1 MNKSYRTVWNATT
14 GTWAAAPE
22 TARMRTKSKSN
33 TAMRSSVTAAVA
45 VMAGVGGGTVSVD
58 AMAQATGGGLNLCS
72 TTTAANGVRYGQTFG
87 ALSNTVSA
95 NCGPINTGLPTYQG
109 HAPSFVLGNN
119 ANTNGAAGSTPTAS
133 VMGSTDGHLVLY
145 GQNGVHVSGPAD
157 FNNNVNMTNHRITGL
172 AAGTA
177 GTDAVNLNQ
186 LNSAIA
192 NAATASNPYVAISTG
207 ASAAATAARA
217 GNSATAV
224 GANANAAGVAAAAF
238 GGNTVA
244 SGDGAAA
251 FGTGASAVGAN
262 AVALGRSTSTSGT
275 FGTAIGYGANA
286 TTNAA
291 AIGVLANAASAS
303 SVALGE
309 RASATGA
316 TSTALGRGTQA
327 TGANA
332 VALGANSV
340 ADRNNSVSVGSASL
354 QRQITNLAA
363 GTANTDAVN
372 LGQMNT
378 ALSTK
383 VDNTYFKVNSTAA
396 GSVVTSANSIAI
408 GPGASA
414 TPAGSVGSNSIAI
427 GNGAAA
433 GGTDSIMIGTNARH
447 SGSGAT
453 VVGGNASAMG
463 GGAGT
468 AFGANSSA
476 AGYSSMA
483 LGAGTLASGRNSVAL
498 GTGSIADA
506 EDTVSV
512 GSTAVQRRIVN
523 LAAGTGATDA
533 VNVSQ
538 LTGVTKALGGGAA
551 VGADGGITNPTYNV
565 GGTDYHNVGDA
576 LDALASSGIGNPN
589 AVIYDDATKS
599 TVTLGGT
606 GAAAP
611 VALKN
616 VADAKDDHDAL
627 NLGQLK
633 DTGLVGDDGAGN
645 LTSLA
650 VTYDGATK
658 DSVTLGGA
666 GATTPVAI
674 HNVADGVLAADS
686 KDAVNGSQL
695 FATNTRVGDLED
707 SLAKGGVIDPVTGES
722 LAVVYDSNAKDTVT
736 LAGTGGTTLSNVKA
750 GVADMDAVN
759 VSQLK
764 GSGLIGDDGKAIAA
778 VTYDRNADGTPNY
791 GTVTLGNG
799 AGPTQL
805 KNVADATDDHDA
817 LNLGQ
822 LKDTG
827 LVGDDG
833 SGNLTSMAVTYDG
846 AARDKVTLAGVDG
859 TTLSNVKAGVADMD
873 AVNVSQ
879 LKGSGLIGDDGKS
892 IAAVTYDRNAD
903 GTPNYGSVTLG
914 NGAGP
919 TQVKNVADATD
930 DHDALNLGQLKD
942 AGLVGDDGAGNLTS
956 MAVTYDGTARDKVT
970 LAGVDGTT
978 LSNVKAG
985 VADMD
990 AVNVSQLKGSGLI
1003 GDDGKAIAAV
1013 TYDRNADGT
1022 PNYGTVTLG
1031 NGAGPTQLK
1040 NVADA
1045 TDDHDA
1051 LNLGQLKDTG
1061 LVGDDGSGN
1070 LTSLAVTYDGAAK
1083 DSVTLGGAGATA
1095 PVAIHNVA
1103 DGVLAADSKDAVN
1116 GSQLFATNTRVGD
1129 LEDSLAKGGVI
1140 DPVTGESLAV
1150 VYDSNAKDTVTLKG
1164 TDGTTLSNVKAGV
1177 ADMDAVN
1184 VSQLKGSGLIGDDGK
1199 SIAAV
1204 TYDRNTDGTANYGTV
1219 TLGNGAG
1226 PTQIKNVAT
1235 GVDDADAVNVKQ
1247 LNTGLSDL
1255 EDRIVG
1261 ADLRFVKVNADP
1273 VAGTPALATGAL
1285 AVAIGAGAQGAG
1297 ANSLAL
1303 GSGARVSGAGSV
1315 AIGYNSVANQNNV
1328 VSVGSVGN
1336 ERRIVNVADGD
1347 VAFQSTDA
1355 VNGGQLYAALNDL
1368 STSVSSKTQQAID
1381 SFSSALDEKTKAAIN
1396 EMNTHAIQP
1405 MDVTD
1410 PLVAVEGVRGD
1421 NLASLNGA
1429 DPATATAAAIG
1440 SSTAASGANAVAV
1453 GLQNVAGSDNSV
1465 AIGSF
1470 AQTGAG
1476 QAYSVAMGSNVQT
1489 NGTQAVAMGANT
1501 EANADYAVAIGNN
1514 GAQAIGTGSVAL
1526 GSGANVRAGSTNA
1539 IAVGTG
1545 ANVARSIQGAIA
1557 LGAGTTATA
1566 AGGIALGE
1574 NALANRAN
1582 ALSIGRA
1589 GAERQIV
1596 NVAAGTQ
1603 ATDAVNVSQLTGVTN
1618 ALGGGAAVGA
1628 NGSITNPTYSVGG
1641 NDYHNVG
1648 DALDALAASGIGDP
1662 NAVTYDDATKG
1673 AVTLGGTGATAPV
1686 ALKNVADAK
1695 DDHDALNLGQLKDAG
1710 LVGDNGSGNLTSL
1723 AVTYDDAAKDSVTL
1737 GGAGATTPVALHNV
1751 ADGVLSATSKDAV
1764 NGSQLFTTN
1773 QNLGDLKDSL
1783 EKGGVIDPT
1792 TGESLAVVYDGAAKD
1807 TVTLGGAGATTPVAL
1822 KNVADAKDDGDALN
1836 LGQLKNAGL
1845 VGDDG
1850 SGNLTSMAV
1859 TYDGTARDKVTLAG
1873 VDGTTLSNVKA
1884 GVADMDAVNVSQL
1897 KDAGL
1902 IDPSTGKP
1910 IAAVTYDRNAD
1921 GTPNYGSV
1929 TLGNGTGPT
1938 QLKNVAD
1945 ATDDG
1950 DALNLGQLK
1959 DAGLVGDDGAGN
1971 LTSMAVTY
1979 DGAAKDSVTL
1989 GGAGATTPV
1998 ALHNVADGVLAAD
2011 SKDAV
2016 NGSQLFT
2023 TNQNLGDLKD
2033 SLEKGGVIDP
2043 TTGESLAVVYDNA
2056 TKNSV
2061 TLGNAGVPV
2070 AIHNVAAGA
2079 VNATSNDAVNGS
2091 QLFTVSKSV
2100 ADKIGGGAGVG
2111 ADGSLTDPT
2120 YSVGGQDYH
2129 SVGDALGALDKN
2141 SAGNPLAVAY
2151 DSAAKD
2157 TVTLGGAGATTP
2169 VALKNVADAKDDGD
2183 ALNLGQLK
2191 NAGLVGDDGAGNLTS
2206 MAVTYD
2212 GAVRDTVTLAGVDGT
2227 TLTNVKAGAVTAT
2240 SMDAINGAQLHGTAQ
2255 SVADSLGGG
2264 STVGAD
2270 GKVTNP
2276 TYSLA
2281 DPTDASKSKD
2291 YSNVGDALSN
2301 LDGRTVTN
2309 TENITVISKQ
2319 LGDSGLVDPVTGQS
2333 IAAVTY
2339 DRNADGTPNLGSVTL
2354 GGAGATAPVAL
2365 KNVADGADRHDAI
2378 NLGQLQ
2384 DAGLVAPVDPTNP
2397 GAGLTS
2403 LAVAYDDVAKD
2414 VVTLKGA
2421 DGTTLSN
2428 VKAGVADM
2436 DAVNVSQLKDSGL
2449 IGDDGKAISAVT
2461 YDSAA
2466 KDAVTLGGAGA
2477 TTPVAL
2483 KNVADAKDD
2492 GDALNLGQLKNA
2504 GLVGDDGAGNLT
2516 SMAVTYDGAARD
2528 KVTLAGV
2535 DGTTLSNL
2543 KAGVADMDAVNVS
2556 QLKGSGLIGDDGK
2569 AIAAVTYDRLAD
2581 GTPNYGSVTLG
2592 NGTGPTQLKNVAD
2605 ATDNGDALN
2614 LGQLKN
2620 AGLVGD
2626 DGAGNLTS
2634 MAVTYDGAAR
2644 DTVTLAGTNGTTLAN
2659 VKAGVADMDAVN
2671 VSQLKGSGLIG
2682 DDGKAIAAVT
2692 YDRNADGTPNMGSVT
2707 LGGAGATAPVALK
2720 NVADGTD
2727 RHDAINLGQLQD
2739 AGLVA
2744 PVDPTNPG
2752 AGLTSTAV
2760 TYDKAADGS
2769 ANFDQITLKG
2779 ADGTT
2784 LTNVKAGA
2792 VTATS
2797 TDAINGAQLHGMAQ
2811 SVADSLGGGSTVGA
2825 DGKVTN
2831 PTYSLADPTDASK
2844 SKEYS
2849 NVGDALSNLDG
2860 RTSTNTENITVIS
2873 KQLGDSGLVDPVT
2886 GQSIAAVTYD
2896 RNADGTPNR
2905 GSVTLGGAGA
2915 TTPVALKN
2923 VADGTDR
2930 NDAINLGQLQ
2940 DAGLVAPVDPTNP
2953 GKGLTS
2959 LAVAYDSAT
2968 QDVVTLKGTDGT
2980 TLTNVKAGAVTATST
2995 DAINGAQLHGTAQ
3008 SVADSLG
3015 GGSTVGAD
3023 GKVTNPTY
3031 SLADPADASKSV
3043 AYNNVGDALSNL
3055 DGRTTTNTENITV
3068 ISKQLGDSGLVD
3080 PVTGQSIAA
3089 VTYDRNA
3096 DGTPNRGSVT
3106 LGGAGATAPV
3116 ALKNVADGTDRHDA
3130 INLGQ
3135 LQDAGLV
3142 APVDPTN
3149 PGAGLASLAVT
3160 YGKNADG
3167 SANFDKVTLAGANGT
3182 TITNVKAG
3190 AVSATSTDAINGSQL
3205 HGVSQSVAKSLGG
3218 GAAVDADGNV
3228 TNPSYKV
3235 SDKTFDN
3242 VGDAIENISNSLV
3255 HGSIGLVQQD
3265 DTTRDITVAKDTDG
3279 TTVNF
3284 AGTAGNRV
3292 LTGVAAGAVNATS
3305 VDAINGSQLHGT
3317 AQSVAD
3323 VIGGGTTVDTD
3334 GKLADTSIE
3343 VNGSKYKTV
3352 AEAVQ
3357 AAAAYGATDSLAVR
3371 YDLNGDGTP
3380 NYGSVTL
3387 GGTGAAP
3394 VRLTNVADG
3403 ASQYDAVNFGQ
3414 LSELSDRIGGL
3425 DGRVG
3430 ALEQQPPGSGGPGDG
3445 GSGNEYFAGTDVG
3458 TGSTTPANA
3467 GSGTG
3472 NTAAGSGATIGTGA
3486 NNATVIGSNA
3496 GASQSN
3502 GVAIGSGA
3510 KSAAEGATAI
3520 GSGSNASGNQ
3530 SVAIGSGANASG
3542 SNSVA
3547 LGAGSTAYSD
3557 DTVSVG
3563 SIDRTRTIS
3572 NVSDGVN
3579 ATDVATKGQLDRAMG
3594 GMQGQVNDLS
3604 RNAYSGIAAA
3614 TALTMIPGVDP
3625 GKTISFG
3632 IGGATYKGYQAVA
3645 FGGEARI
3652 TQNLKM
3658 KAGVGMSSGGNTVGV
3673 GASYQW

>member
-1 MNKSYRTVWNATT
+1 M
-14 GTWAAAPE
+14 
-22 TARMRTKSKSN
+22 
-33 TAMRSSVTAAVA
+33 
-45 VMAGVGGGTVSVD
+45 
-58 AMAQATGGGLNLCS
+58 
-72 TTTAANGVRYGQTFG
+72 
-87 ALSNTVSA
+87 
-95 NCGPINTGLPTYQG
+95 
-109 HAPSFVLGNN
+109 
-119 ANTNGAAGSTPTAS
+119 
-133 VMGSTDGHLVLY
+133 
-145 GQNGVHVSGPAD
+145 
-157 FNNNVNMTNHRITGL
+157 
-172 AAGTA
+172 
-177 GTDAVNLNQ
+177 
-186 LNSAIA
+186 
-192 NAATASNPYVAISTG
+192 AISTG
-207 ASAAATAARA
+207 TYAAATAARA
-217 GNSATAV
+217 GGSATAI
-224 GANANAAGVAAAAF
+224 GANANATGTSAVAL

-244 SGDGAAA
+244 SAQNATAIGTLSRATGSESAAVGTSANAAGANASAFGQAAGAQAANTTAMGSRSAATADGATAL
-251 FGTGASAVGAN
+251 GYSASAVGAN
-262 AVALGRSTSTSGT
+262 AIAVGRQASTSGT
-275 FGTAIGYGANA
+275 YGTAIGYQAKGA
-286 TTNAA
+286 TNAVGV
-291 AIGVLANAASAS
+291 GVLADASGNA
-303 SVALGE
+303 SVALGN
-309 RASATGA
+309 RASGAGTSAVAIGSGA
-316 TSTALGRGTQA
+316 TAGN
-327 TGANA
+327 ANA
-332 VALGANSV
+332 VALGAGSV
-340 ADRNNSVSVGSASL
+340 TNRDNSVSVGSAAQ

-363 GTANTDAVN
+363 GTQNTDAVN

-414 TPAGSVGSNSIAI
+414 TPAGAVGSNSIAI

-447 SGSGAT
+447 AGSGGT

-463 GGAGT
+463 GGGAA
-468 AFGANSSA
+468 AFGLNSA
-476 AGYSSMA
+476 AGGVSSLA
-483 LGAGTLASGRNSVAL
+483 LGTGALASGRNSVAL
-498 GTGSIADA
+498 GGGSVANADN
-506 EDTVSV
+506 TVSV

-565 GGTDYHNVGDA
+565 AGTDYHNVGDA

-589 AVIYDDATKS
+589 AVIYDDATKG

-606 GAAAP
+606 AATAP

-633 DTGLVGDDGAGN
+633 NAGLVGDDGAGN

-650 VTYDGATK
+650 VTYDDATK
-658 DSVTLGGA
+658 DTA
-666 GATTPVAI
+666 
-674 HNVADGVLAADS
+674 
-686 KDAVNGSQL
+686 
-695 FATNTRVGDLED
+695 
-707 SLAKGGVIDPVTGES
+707 
-722 LAVVYDSNAKDTVT
+722 T
-736 LAGTGGTTLSNVKA
+736 LAGAS
-750 GVADMDAVN
+750 
-759 VSQLK
+759 
-764 GSGLIGDDGKAIAA
+764 
-778 VTYDRNADGTPNY
+778 
-791 GTVTLGNG
+791 
-799 AGPTQL
+799 
-805 KNVADATDDHDA
+805 
-817 LNLGQ
+817 
-822 LKDTG
+822 
-827 LVGDDG
+827 
-833 SGNLTSMAVTYDG
+833 
-846 AARDKVTLAGVDG
+846 G

-942 AGLVGDDGAGNLTS
+942 TGLVGDDGSGNLTSLAVTYDDATKTAVTLGDGATPVAIHNVADGVLAADSKDAVNGSQLFATNTRVGDLEDSLGKGGVIDPVTGESLAVVYDSNTKDTVTLAGASGTTLSNVKAGVADMDAVNVSQLKGSGLIGDDGKSIAAVTYDRNADGTPNYGTVTLGNGAGPTQVKNVADATDDHDALNLGQLKDAGLVGDDGAGNLTS
-956 MAVTYDGTARDKVT
+956 MAVTYDGSARDKVT

-1003 GDDGKAIAAV
+1003 GDDGKSIAAV

-1031 NGAGPTQLK
+1031 NGAGPTQVK

-1051 LNLGQLKDTG
+1051 LNLGQLKDAG
-1061 LVGDDGSGN
+1061 LVGDDGAGN
-1070 LTSLAVTYDGAAK
+1070 LTSMAVTYDGSARDK
-1083 DSVTLGGAGATA
+1083 VTLAG
-1095 PVAIHNVA
+1095 V
-1103 DGVLAADSKDAVN
+1103 
-1116 GSQLFATNTRVGD
+1116 
-1129 LEDSLAKGGVI
+1129 
-1140 DPVTGESLAV
+1140 
-1150 VYDSNAKDTVTLKG
+1150 
-1164 TDGTTLSNVKAGV
+1164 DGTTLSNVKAGV

-1204 TYDRNTDGTANYGTV
+1204 TYDRNADGTPNYGTV

-1226 PTQIKNVAT
+1226 PTQV
-1235 GVDDADAVNVKQ
+1235 
-1247 LNTGLSDL
+1247 
-1255 EDRIVG
+1255 
-1261 ADLRFVKVNADP
+1261 
-1273 VAGTPALATGAL
+1273 
-1285 AVAIGAGAQGAG
+1285 
-1297 ANSLAL
+1297 
-1303 GSGARVSGAGSV
+1303 
-1315 AIGYNSVANQNNV
+1315 
-1328 VSVGSVGN
+1328 
-1336 ERRIVNVADGD
+1336 
-1347 VAFQSTDA
+1347 
-1355 VNGGQLYAALNDL
+1355 
-1368 STSVSSKTQQAID
+1368 
-1381 SFSSALDEKTKAAIN
+1381 
-1396 EMNTHAIQP
+1396 
-1405 MDVTD
+1405 
-1410 PLVAVEGVRGD
+1410 
-1421 NLASLNGA
+1421 
-1429 DPATATAAAIG
+1429 
-1440 SSTAASGANAVAV
+1440 
-1453 GLQNVAGSDNSV
+1453 
-1465 AIGSF
+1465 
-1470 AQTGAG
+1470 
-1476 QAYSVAMGSNVQT
+1476 
-1489 NGTQAVAMGANT
+1489 
-1501 EANADYAVAIGNN
+1501 
-1514 GAQAIGTGSVAL
+1514 
-1526 GSGANVRAGSTNA
+1526 
-1539 IAVGTG
+1539 
-1545 ANVARSIQGAIA
+1545 
-1557 LGAGTTATA
+1557 
-1566 AGGIALGE
+1566 
-1574 NALANRAN
+1574 
-1582 ALSIGRA
+1582 
-1589 GAERQIV
+1589 
-1596 NVAAGTQ
+1596 
-1603 ATDAVNVSQLTGVTN
+1603 
-1618 ALGGGAAVGA
+1618 
-1628 NGSITNPTYSVGG
+1628 
-1641 NDYHNVG
+1641 
-1648 DALDALAASGIGDP
+1648 
-1662 NAVTYDDATKG
+1662 
-1673 AVTLGGTGATAPV
+1673 
-1686 ALKNVADAK
+1686 KNVADAT

-1710 LVGDNGSGNLTSL
+1710 LVGD
-1723 AVTYDDAAKDSVTL
+1723 
-1737 GGAGATTPVALHNV
+1737 
-1751 ADGVLSATSKDAV
+1751 
-1764 NGSQLFTTN
+1764 
-1773 QNLGDLKDSL
+1773 
-1783 EKGGVIDPT
+1783 
-1792 TGESLAVVYDGAAKD
+1792 DGA
-1807 TVTLGGAGATTPVAL
+1807 
-1822 KNVADAKDDGDALN
+1822 
-1836 LGQLKNAGL
+1836 
-1845 VGDDG
+1845 
-1850 SGNLTSMAV
+1850 GNLTSMAV
-1859 TYDGTARDKVTLAG
+1859 TYDGSARDKVTLAG

-1897 KDAGL
+1897 KGSGL
-1902 IDPSTGKP
+1902 IGDDGKS

-1921 GTPNYGSV
+1921 GTPNYGTV
-1929 TLGNGTGPT
+1929 TLGNGAGPT
-1938 QLKNVAD
+1938 QVKNVAD
-1945 ATDDG
+1945 ATDDH

-1971 LTSMAVTY
+1971 LTSLAVTY

-1989 GGAGATTPV
+1989 GGVGATAPVALHNVADGVLSATSKDAVNGSQLFATNTRVGDLEDSLGKGGVIDPVTGESLAVVYDSNVKDTVTLAGTNGTTLTNVKAGVADMDAVNVSQLKDSGLIDPSTGKSIAAVTYDRNADGTPNYGTVTLGNGAGPTQIKNVATGVDDLDAVNVKQLNTGLSDLEDRMSGGNLRFVKVNADPLTGTPAVASGALAVAIGSDARATSANSLALGSGARVTGAGSVAIGYNSVANQNNVVSVGDVGRERKIVNVADGDVAFQSTDAVNGGQLYAALNTLSTSVTSKTQQAIDTFSSEIDKKTKAAIDEVSARSMQPMDVSDPLVAVEGLQGNNVASLNGADPTKATAAAIGSSTAASGANAVAVGLQSGAGSNNSVAIGSFAQTGAGQDYSVAVGSNVQTNGTQAVALGANAQANGDYALAVGNNGAQAIGDGSIAVGNAANVRAGATNAVAIGTGANVARSVEGAMALGANATAGAANSIALGANAFSDRANALSVGRAGAERQIVNVAAGTQTTDAVNVGQLKGVTDSLGGGSTVGADGKVTNPTYSLADPADASKSVAYDNVGDALSNLDGRTATNTQNITVINKQLADSGLVDPVTGQSIAAVTYDRNADGTPNMGSVTLGGAGATAPVALKNVADGTDRHDAINLGQLQDAGLVAPVDPSNPGAGLTSLAVAYDGVAKDVVTLAGAGGTTLSNVKAGVADMDAVNVSQLKDSGLIDPSTGKAIAAVTYDRNADGTPNYGSATLGNGTGPTQLKNVADAKDDGDALNLGQLKDAGLVGDDGSGNLTSMAVTYDGTAKDSVTLGGAGATAPV

-2016 NGSQLFT
+2016 NGSQLFA

-2043 TTGESLAVVYDNA
+2043 KTGESLAVVYDGA
-2056 TKNSV
+2056 AKNSV

-2079 VNATSNDAVNGS
+2079 VNATSHDAVNGS
-2091 QLFTVSKSV
+2091 QLFTVSQSV

-2129 SVGDALGALDKN
+2129 NVGDALGALDKN
-2141 SAGNPLAVAY
+2141 SGGNPLAVAY

-2157 TVTLGGAGATTP
+2157 T
-2169 VALKNVADAKDDGD
+2169 
-2183 ALNLGQLK
+2183 
-2191 NAGLVGDDGAGNLTS
+2191 
-2206 MAVTYD
+2206 
-2212 GAVRDTVTLAGVDGT
+2212 
-2227 TLTNVKAGAVTAT
+2227 
-2240 SMDAINGAQLHGTAQ
+2240 
-2255 SVADSLGGG
+2255 
-2264 STVGAD
+2264 
-2270 GKVTNP
+2270 
-2276 TYSLA
+2276 
-2281 DPTDASKSKD
+2281 
-2291 YSNVGDALSN
+2291 
-2301 LDGRTVTN
+2301 
-2309 TENITVISKQ
+2309 
-2319 LGDSGLVDPVTGQS
+2319 
-2333 IAAVTY
+2333 
-2339 DRNADGTPNLGSVTL
+2339 
-2354 GGAGATAPVAL
+2354 
-2365 KNVADGADRHDAI
+2365 
-2378 NLGQLQ
+2378 
-2384 DAGLVAPVDPTNP
+2384 
-2397 GAGLTS
+2397 
-2403 LAVAYDDVAKD
+2403 
-2414 VVTLKGA
+2414 
-2421 DGTTLSN
+2421 
-2428 VKAGVADM
+2428 
-2436 DAVNVSQLKDSGL
+2436 
-2449 IGDDGKAISAVT
+2449 
-2461 YDSAA
+2461 
-2466 KDAVTLGGAGA
+2466 VTLGGAGA

-2535 DGTTLSNL
+2535 DGTTLSNV

-2556 QLKGSGLIGDDGK
+2556 QLKDAGLIDPSTGK
-2569 AIAAVTYDRLAD
+2569 PIAAVTYDSAAKD
-2581 GTPNYGSVTLG
+2581 SVTLG
-2592 NGTGPTQLKNVAD
+2592 GAGATTPVALKNVAD
-2605 ATDNGDALN
+2605 AKDDGDALN

-2634 MAVTYDGAAR
+2634 MAVTYDGAAK
-2644 DTVTLAGTNGTTLAN
+2644 DTVTLGGTG
-2659 VKAGVADMDAVN
+2659 
-2671 VSQLKGSGLIG
+2671 
-2682 DDGKAIAAVT
+2682 AA
-2692 YDRNADGTPNMGSVT
+2692 
-2707 LGGAGATAPVALK
+2707 APVALK

-2727 RHDAINLGQLQD
+2727 RHDAINVGQLQD

-2744 PVDPTNPG
+2744 PVDPSNPG
-2752 AGLTSTAV
+2752 AGLTSLAV
-2760 TYDKAADGS
+2760 AYDGVAKDVV
-2769 ANFDQITLKG
+2769 TLKG
-2779 ADGTT
+2779 TDGTT
-2784 LTNVKAGA
+2784 LSNVKAG
-2792 VTATS
+2792 
-2797 TDAINGAQLHGMAQ
+2797 
-2811 SVADSLGGGSTVGA
+2811 VADM
-2825 DGKVTN
+2825 
-2831 PTYSLADPTDASK
+2831 DAV
-2844 SKEYS
+2844 
-2849 NVGDALSNLDG
+2849 NVS
-2860 RTSTNTENITVIS
+2860 
-2873 KQLGDSGLVDPVT
+2873 QLKDSGLIDPST
-2886 GQSIAAVTYD
+2886 GKAIAAVTYD
-2896 RNADGTPNR
+2896 RNADGTPNY
-2905 GSVTLGGAGA
+2905 GSVTLGNGTGPTQLKNVADATDDGDALNLGQLKNAGLVGEDGSGKLTSMAVTYDSAAKDAVTLGGAGA

-3055 DGRTTTNTENITV
+3055 DGRTVTNTKNITV
-3068 ISKQLGDSGLVD
+3068 INKQLADSGLVD

-3089 VTYDRNA
+3089 VTYDRNT
-3096 DGTPNRGSVT
+3096 DGTPNMGSVT

-3116 ALKNVADGTDRHDA
+3116 VLKNVADGTDRHDA

-3160 YGKNADG
+3160 YGKHADG
-3167 SANFDKVTLAGANGT
+3167 SANFDQVTLAGANGT
-3182 TITNVKAG
+3182 TISNVKAG
-3190 AVSATSTDAINGSQL
+3190 AVSATSTDAINGAQL

-3218 GAAVDADGNV
+3218 GASVDADGNV

-3292 LTGVAAGAVNATS
+3292 LTGVAAGAVSATS
-3305 VDAINGSQLHGT
+3305 VDAVNGSQLHGT

-3323 VIGGGTTVDTD
+3323 VIGGGTTVDAD

-3357 AAAAYGATDSLAVR
+3357 AAAQYGATDSLAVR
-3371 YDLNGDGTP
+3371 YDLNRDGTP

-3425 DGRVG
+3425 DDRVG
-3430 ALEQQPPGSGGPGDG
+3430 DLEQRPPGSGGPGNG
-3445 GSGNEYFAGTDVG
+3445 GSGNDYFAGTDVG

-3467 GSGTG
+3467 GAGTG

-3547 LGAGSTAYSD
+3547 LGAGSTAYGD

-3572 NVSDGVN
+3572 NVSDGVS

>member
-22 TARMRTKSKSN
+22 TARMRTKSKANS
-33 TAMRSSVTAAVA
+33 TMRSSVTAAVA
-45 VMAGVGGGTVSVD
+45 VMAGVGGGTMSVD

-72 TTTAANGVRYGQTFG
+72 NTTAANGVRYGQTFG
-87 ALSNTVSA
+87 ALSNTTSA
-95 NCGPINTGLPTYQG
+95 NCAPINTSLPTYQG

-119 ANTNGAAGSTPTAS
+119 AGTNGATGSTPTAS
-133 VMGSTDGHLVLY
+133 VMGATDGHLVLY
-145 GQNGVHVSGPAD
+145 GQNGVHISGPAD

-192 NAATASNPYVAISTG
+192 GAATASNPYVAISTG
-207 ASAAATAARA
+207 TYAAATAARA
-217 GNSATAV
+217 GGSATAI
-224 GANANAAGVAAAAF
+224 GANASATGTSAVAL

-244 SGDGAAA
+244 SAQNATAIGTLSRATGAESAAVGTSANAAGANASAFGQAASAQAVNTTAMGSRSAATADGATAL
-251 FGTGASAVGAN
+251 GYSASAVGAN
-262 AVALGRSTSTSGT
+262 AIAVGRQASTSGT
-275 FGTAIGYGANA
+275 YGTAIGYQAKGA
-286 TTNAA
+286 TNAVGV
-291 AIGVLANAASAS
+291 GVLADASGNA
-303 SVALGE
+303 SVALGN
-309 RASATGA
+309 RASGTGTSAVAIGSGA
-316 TSTALGRGTQA
+316 TAGN
-327 TGANA
+327 ANA
-332 VALGANSV
+332 VALGAGSV
-340 ADRNNSVSVGSASL
+340 TNRDNSVSVGSAAQ

-363 GTANTDAVN
+363 GTQNTDAVN

-433 GGTDSIMIGTNARH
+433 GGTDSIMIGTNASH

-468 AFGANSSA
+468 ALGLNSSA
-476 AGYSSMA
+476 AGFSSVA
-483 LGAGTLASGRNSVAL
+483 LGMGTLASGRNSVAL
-498 GTGSIADA
+498 GAGSVADA
-506 EDTVSV
+506 DNTVSV
-512 GSTAVQRRIVN
+512 GSTAVQRRITN

-551 VGADGGITNPTYNV
+551 IGSDGGITNPTYNV

-589 AVIYDDATKS
+589 AVIYDDATKG

-633 DTGLVGDDGAGN
+633 NAGLVGDDGAGN

-650 VTYDGATK
+650 VTYDDATK
-658 DSVTLGGA
+658 DTATLAGASGTTLSNVKAGVADMDAVNVSQLKGSGLIGDDGKSIAAVTYDRNADGTPNYGSVTLGNGA
-666 GATTPVAI
+666 GPTQVKNVADATDDHDALNLGQLKDAGLVGDDGSGNLTSLAVTYDDATKTAVTLGDGATPVAI

-707 SLAKGGVIDPVTGES
+707 SLGKGGVIDPVTGES
-722 LAVVYDSNAKDTVT
+722 LAVVYDSNTKDTVT
-736 LAGTGGTTLSNVKA
+736 LAGAS
-750 GVADMDAVN
+750 
-759 VSQLK
+759 
-764 GSGLIGDDGKAIAA
+764 
-778 VTYDRNADGTPNY
+778 
-791 GTVTLGNG
+791 
-799 AGPTQL
+799 
-805 KNVADATDDHDA
+805 
-817 LNLGQ
+817 
-822 LKDTG
+822 
-827 LVGDDG
+827 
-833 SGNLTSMAVTYDG
+833 
-846 AARDKVTLAGVDG
+846 G

-956 MAVTYDGTARDKVT
+956 MAVTYDGSARDKVT
-970 LAGVDGTT
+970 LAG
-978 LSNVKAG
+978 A
-985 VADMD
+985 
-990 AVNVSQLKGSGLI
+990 
-1003 GDDGKAIAAV
+1003 
-1013 TYDRNADGT
+1013 
-1022 PNYGTVTLG
+1022 
-1031 NGAGPTQLK
+1031 
-1040 NVADA
+1040 
-1045 TDDHDA
+1045 
-1051 LNLGQLKDTG
+1051 
-1061 LVGDDGSGN
+1061 
-1070 LTSLAVTYDGAAK
+1070 
-1083 DSVTLGGAGATA
+1083 
-1095 PVAIHNVA
+1095 
-1103 DGVLAADSKDAVN
+1103 
-1116 GSQLFATNTRVGD
+1116 
-1129 LEDSLAKGGVI
+1129 
-1140 DPVTGESLAV
+1140 
-1150 VYDSNAKDTVTLKG
+1150 
-1164 TDGTTLSNVKAGV
+1164 DGTTLSNVKAGV

-1204 TYDRNTDGTANYGTV
+1204 TYDRNADGTPNYGTV

-1235 GVDDADAVNVKQ
+1235 GVDDLDAVNVKQ

-1255 EDRIVG
+1255 EDRMSG
-1261 ADLRFVKVNADP
+1261 GNLRFVKVNADP
-1273 VAGTPALATGAL
+1273 LTGTPAVASGAL
-1285 AVAIGAGAQGAG
+1285 AVAIGSDARATS

-1303 GSGARVSGAGSV
+1303 GSGARVTGAGSV

-1328 VSVGSVGN
+1328 VSVGDVGR
-1336 ERRIVNVADGD
+1336 ERKVVNVADGD

-1355 VNGGQLYAALNDL
+1355 VNGGQLYAALNTL
-1368 STSVSSKTQQAID
+1368 STSVTSKTQQAID
-1381 SFSSALDEKTKAAIN
+1381 TFSSEIDKKTKAAID
-1396 EMNTHAIQP
+1396 EVSARSMQP
-1405 MDVTD
+1405 MDVSD
-1410 PLVAVEGVRGD
+1410 PLVAIEGLQGNNV
-1421 NLASLNGA
+1421 ASLNGA
-1429 DPATATAAAIG
+1429 DPTKATAAAIG

-1453 GLQNVAGSDNSV
+1453 GLQSGAGSNNSV

-1476 QAYSVAMGSNVQT
+1476 QDYSVAVGSNVQT
-1489 NGTQAVAMGANT
+1489 NGTQAVALGANAQ
-1501 EANADYAVAIGNN
+1501 ANGEYALAVGNN
-1514 GAQAIGTGSVAL
+1514 GAQAIGDGSIAVGNA
-1526 GSGANVRAGSTNA
+1526 ANVRAGATNA
-1539 IAVGTG
+1539 VAIGTG
-1545 ANVARSIQGAIA
+1545 ANVARSVEGAMALGANATAGAANSIA
-1557 LGAGTTATA
+1557 LGA
-1566 AGGIALGE
+1566 
-1574 NALANRAN
+1574 NAFSDRAN
-1582 ALSIGRA
+1582 ALSVGRA

-1603 ATDAVNVSQLTGVTN
+1603 TTDAVNV
-1618 ALGGGAAVGA
+1618 
-1628 NGSITNPTYSVGG
+1628 
-1641 NDYHNVG
+1641 
-1648 DALDALAASGIGDP
+1648 
-1662 NAVTYDDATKG
+1662 
-1673 AVTLGGTGATAPV
+1673 
-1686 ALKNVADAK
+1686 
-1695 DDHDALNLGQLKDAG
+1695 GQLKG
-1710 LVGDNGSGNLTSL
+1710 
-1723 AVTYDDAAKDSVTL
+1723 VT
-1737 GGAGATTPVALHNV
+1737 
-1751 ADGVLSATSKDAV
+1751 
-1764 NGSQLFTTN
+1764 
-1773 QNLGDLKDSL
+1773 
-1783 EKGGVIDPT
+1783 
-1792 TGESLAVVYDGAAKD
+1792 
-1807 TVTLGGAGATTPVAL
+1807 
-1822 KNVADAKDDGDALN
+1822 
-1836 LGQLKNAGL
+1836 
-1845 VGDDG
+1845 
-1850 SGNLTSMAV
+1850 
-1859 TYDGTARDKVTLAG
+1859 
-1873 VDGTTLSNVKA
+1873 
-1884 GVADMDAVNVSQL
+1884 
-1897 KDAGL
+1897 
-1902 IDPSTGKP
+1902 
-1910 IAAVTYDRNAD
+1910 
-1921 GTPNYGSV
+1921 
-1929 TLGNGTGPT
+1929 
-1938 QLKNVAD
+1938 
-1945 ATDDG
+1945 
-1950 DALNLGQLK
+1950 
-1959 DAGLVGDDGAGN
+1959 
-1971 LTSMAVTY
+1971 
-1979 DGAAKDSVTL
+1979 
-1989 GGAGATTPV
+1989 
-1998 ALHNVADGVLAAD
+1998 
-2011 SKDAV
+2011 
-2016 NGSQLFT
+2016 
-2023 TNQNLGDLKD
+2023 
-2033 SLEKGGVIDP
+2033 
-2043 TTGESLAVVYDNA
+2043 
-2056 TKNSV
+2056 
-2061 TLGNAGVPV
+2061 
-2070 AIHNVAAGA
+2070 
-2079 VNATSNDAVNGS
+2079 
-2091 QLFTVSKSV
+2091 
-2100 ADKIGGGAGVG
+2100 
-2111 ADGSLTDPT
+2111 
-2120 YSVGGQDYH
+2120 
-2129 SVGDALGALDKN
+2129 
-2141 SAGNPLAVAY
+2141 
-2151 DSAAKD
+2151 
-2157 TVTLGGAGATTP
+2157 
-2169 VALKNVADAKDDGD
+2169 
-2183 ALNLGQLK
+2183 
-2191 NAGLVGDDGAGNLTS
+2191 
-2206 MAVTYD
+2206 
-2212 GAVRDTVTLAGVDGT
+2212 
-2227 TLTNVKAGAVTAT
+2227 
-2240 SMDAINGAQLHGTAQ
+2240 
-2255 SVADSLGGG
+2255 DSLGGG
-2264 STVGAD
+2264 SAVGAD

-2276 TYSLA
+2276 TYSLV
-2281 DPTDASKSKD
+2281 DPADASKSVAYD
-2291 YSNVGDALSN
+2291 NVGDALSN
-2301 LDGRTVTN
+2301 LDGRTATN
-2309 TENITVISKQ
+2309 TQNITVINKQ
-2319 LGDSGLVDPVTGQS
+2319 LADSGLVDPVTGQS

-2339 DRNADGTPNLGSVTL
+2339 DRNTDGTPNMGSVTL
-2354 GGAGATAPVAL
+2354 GGAGAAAPVAL
-2365 KNVADGADRHDAI
+2365 KNVADGTDRHDAI

-2403 LAVAYDDVAKD
+2403 LAVAYDGVAKD
-2414 VVTLKGA
+2414 VVTLAGA
-2421 DGTTLSN
+2421 GGTTLSN

-2436 DAVNVSQLKDSGL
+2436 DAVNVSQLKDAGL
-2449 IGDDGKAISAVT
+2449 IDPSTGKSIAAVTYDRNPDGTPNYGSVTLGNGAGPTQLKNVADATDDGDALNLGQLKDAGLVGDDGSGNLTSMAVT
-2461 YDSAA
+2461 YDGTAKDSVTLGGAGATTPVALHNVADGVLAADSKDAINGSQLFATNQNLGDLKDSLEKGGVIDPTTGESLAVVYDSAAKNSVTLGNAGVPVAIHNVAAGAVNATSHDAVNGSQLFTVSQSVADKIGGGAGVGADGSITDPTYSVGGQDYHNVGDALGALDKNSGGNPLAVAYDSAA
-2466 KDAVTLGGAGA
+2466 KDTVTLGGAGA

-2535 DGTTLSNL
+2535 DGTTLSNV

-2556 QLKGSGLIGDDGK
+2556 QLKDAGLIDPSTGK
-2569 AIAAVTYDRLAD
+2569 PIAAVTYDSAAKD
-2581 GTPNYGSVTLG
+2581 SVTLG
-2592 NGTGPTQLKNVAD
+2592 GAGATTPVALKNVAD
-2605 ATDNGDALN
+2605 AKDDGDALN

-2634 MAVTYDGAAR
+2634 MAVTYDGAAK
-2644 DTVTLAGTNGTTLAN
+2644 DTVTLGGTG
-2659 VKAGVADMDAVN
+2659 
-2671 VSQLKGSGLIG
+2671 
-2682 DDGKAIAAVT
+2682 AA
-2692 YDRNADGTPNMGSVT
+2692 
-2707 LGGAGATAPVALK
+2707 APVALK

-2727 RHDAINLGQLQD
+2727 RHDAINVGQLQD

-2744 PVDPTNPG
+2744 PVDPSNPG
-2752 AGLTSTAV
+2752 AGLTSLAV
-2760 TYDKAADGS
+2760 AYDGVAKDVV
-2769 ANFDQITLKG
+2769 TLKG
-2779 ADGTT
+2779 TDGTT
-2784 LTNVKAGA
+2784 LSNVKAG
-2792 VTATS
+2792 
-2797 TDAINGAQLHGMAQ
+2797 
-2811 SVADSLGGGSTVGA
+2811 VADMDAVNVSQLKDAGLIDPST
-2825 DGKVTN
+2825 GK
-2831 PTYSLADPTDASK
+2831 
-2844 SKEYS
+2844 
-2849 NVGDALSNLDG
+2849 
-2860 RTSTNTENITVIS
+2860 
-2873 KQLGDSGLVDPVT
+2873 
-2886 GQSIAAVTYD
+2886 SIAAVTYD
-2896 RNADGTPNR
+2896 RNPDGTPNY
-2905 GSVTLGGAGA
+2905 GSVTLGNGTGPTQLKNVADATDDGDALNLGQLKNAGLVGEDGSGKLTSMAVTYDSAAKDAVTLGGAGA

-3055 DGRTTTNTENITV
+3055 DGRTVTNTENITV
-3068 ISKQLGDSGLVD
+3068 INKQLADSGLVD

-3089 VTYDRNA
+3089 VTYDRNT
-3096 DGTPNRGSVT
+3096 DGTPNMGSVT

-3116 ALKNVADGTDRHDA
+3116 VLKNVADGTDRHDA

-3167 SANFDKVTLAGANGT
+3167 SANFDQVTLAGANGT

-3190 AVSATSTDAINGSQL
+3190 AVSATSTDAINGAQL

-3218 GAAVDADGNV
+3218 GASVDADGNV

-3292 LTGVAAGAVNATS
+3292 LTGVAAGAVSATS
-3305 VDAINGSQLHGT
+3305 VDAVNGSQLHGT

-3323 VIGGGTTVDTD
+3323 VIGGGTAVDAD
-3334 GKLADTSIE
+3334 GKLADTAID
-3343 VNGSKYKTV
+3343 VNGTKYKTV

-3371 YDLNGDGTP
+3371 YDLNRDGTP

-3425 DGRVG
+3425 DDRVG
-3430 ALEQQPPGSGGPGDG
+3430 DLEQRPPGSGGPGNG
-3445 GSGNEYFAGTDVG
+3445 GSGNDYFAGTDVG

-3467 GSGTG
+3467 GAGTG

-3496 GASQSN
+3496 GASQSS

-3520 GSGSNASGNQ
+3520 GSGSNASGSQ

-3547 LGAGSTAYSD
+3547 LGAGSTAYGD

>member
-1 MNKSYRTVWNATT
+1 MLYNNAT
-14 GTWAAAPE
+14 
-22 TARMRTKSKSN
+22 
-33 TAMRSSVTAAVA
+33 
-45 VMAGVGGGTVSVD
+45 
-58 AMAQATGGGLNLCS
+58 
-72 TTTAANGVRYGQTFG
+72 ANGTSTGSRG
-87 ALSNTVSA
+87 SA
-95 NCGPINTGLPTYQG
+95 GTEAGIQG
-109 HAPSFVLGNN
+109 SR
-119 ANTNGAAGSTPTAS
+119 
-133 VMGSTDGHLVLY
+133 DGHLSLL
-145 GQNGVHVSGPAD
+145 GGAGVHIMGPAD

-192 NAATASNPYVAISTG
+192 SAATASNPYVRINST
-207 ASAAATAARA
+207 
-217 GNSATAV
+217 
-224 GANANAAGVAAAAF
+224 
-238 GGNTVA
+238 
-244 SGDGAAA
+244 
-251 FGTGASAVGAN
+251 
-262 AVALGRSTSTSGT
+262 
-275 FGTAIGYGANA
+275 
-286 TTNAA
+286 
-291 AIGVLANAASAS
+291 
-303 SVALGE
+303 
-309 RASATGA
+309 
-316 TSTALGRGTQA
+316 A

-332 VALGANSV
+332 A
-340 ADRNNSVSVGSASL
+340 
-354 QRQITNLAA
+354 T
-363 GTANTDAVN
+363 T
-372 LGQMNT
+372 
-378 ALSTK
+378 
-383 VDNTYFKVNSTAA
+383 
-396 GSVVTSANSIAI
+396 NSIAI
-408 GPGASA
+408 GPNASVTTGGVTGANS
-414 TPAGSVGSNSIAI
+414 SIAI

-447 SGSGAT
+447 AGSGAT
-453 VVGGNASAMG
+453 VLGANASAMG
-463 GGAGT
+463 GGAGV
-468 AFGANSSA
+468 AFGYGSSA
-476 AGYSSMA
+476 AGTAGVA
-483 LGAGTLASGRNSVAL
+483 LGSSSQASGRNSVAL
-498 GTGSIADA
+498 GTGSIANADN
-506 EDTVSV
+506 TVSV
-512 GSTAVQRRIVN
+512 GSTTTQRRITNLAAGTANTDAVNVGQLNTAISNAANPYVAARGTTAANATGASSIAIGDGAIARNTATAAGQTNIAIGARANTSGGFGQLALGDGASTQNAAAGGAIAIGRGATTTQRGVALGDGASVTAQFGVALGDGSLANQQNTVSVGNATTQRRIVN

-551 VGADGGITNPTYNV
+551 VGANGSITNPTYNV

-576 LDALASSGIGNPN
+576 LDALAASGIGNPN

-606 GAAAP
+606 AATAP

-633 DTGLVGDDGAGN
+633 NAGLVGDDGAGN

-650 VTYDGATK
+650 VTYDDATK
-658 DSVTLGGA
+658 DTA
-666 GATTPVAI
+666 
-674 HNVADGVLAADS
+674 
-686 KDAVNGSQL
+686 
-695 FATNTRVGDLED
+695 
-707 SLAKGGVIDPVTGES
+707 
-722 LAVVYDSNAKDTVT
+722 T
-736 LAGTGGTTLSNVKA
+736 LAGAS
-750 GVADMDAVN
+750 
-759 VSQLK
+759 
-764 GSGLIGDDGKAIAA
+764 
-778 VTYDRNADGTPNY
+778 
-791 GTVTLGNG
+791 
-799 AGPTQL
+799 
-805 KNVADATDDHDA
+805 
-817 LNLGQ
+817 
-822 LKDTG
+822 
-827 LVGDDG
+827 
-833 SGNLTSMAVTYDG
+833 
-846 AARDKVTLAGVDG
+846 G

-903 GTPNYGSVTLG
+903 GTPNYGTVTLG
-914 NGAGP
+914 NGTGP

-956 MAVTYDGTARDKVT
+956 
-970 LAGVDGTT
+970 
-978 LSNVKAG
+978 
-985 VADMD
+985 
-990 AVNVSQLKGSGLI
+990 
-1003 GDDGKAIAAV
+1003 
-1013 TYDRNADGT
+1013 
-1022 PNYGTVTLG
+1022 
-1031 NGAGPTQLK
+1031 
-1040 NVADA
+1040 
-1045 TDDHDA
+1045 
-1051 LNLGQLKDTG
+1051 
-1061 LVGDDGSGN
+1061 
-1070 LTSLAVTYDGAAK
+1070 LAVTYDDATKTA
-1083 DSVTLGGAGATA
+1083 VTLGDGAT

-1129 LEDSLAKGGVI
+1129 LEDSLGKGGVI

-1150 VYDSNAKDTVTLKG
+1150 VYDSNTKDTVTLAG
-1164 TDGTTLSNVKAGV
+1164 ASGTTLSNVKAGV

-1204 TYDRNTDGTANYGTV
+1204 TYDRNADGTPNYGTVTLGNGAGPTQVKNVADATDDHDALNLGQLKDAGLVGDDGSGNLTSLAVTYDGTTKDSVTLGGVGATAPVALHNVADGVLSATSKDAVNGSQLFATNTRVGDLEDSLGKGGVIDPVTGESLAVVYDSNVKDTVTLAGTNGTTLSNVKAGVADMDAVNVSQLKDSGLIDPSTGKSIAAVTYDRNPDGTPNYGTV

-1235 GVDDADAVNVKQ
+1235 GVDDLDAVNVKQ

-1255 EDRIVG
+1255 EDRMSG
-1261 ADLRFVKVNADP
+1261 GNLRFVKVNADP
-1273 VAGTPALATGAL
+1273 FTGTPAVASGAL
-1285 AVAIGAGAQGAG
+1285 AVAIGSDARATS

-1303 GSGARVSGAGSV
+1303 GSGARVTGNGSV

-1328 VSVGSVGN
+1328 VSVGDVGR
-1336 ERRIVNVADGD
+1336 ERKVVNVADGD

-1355 VNGGQLYAALNDL
+1355 VNGGQLYAALNTL
-1368 STSVSSKTQQAID
+1368 STSVTSKTQQAID
-1381 SFSSALDEKTKAAIN
+1381 TFSSELDKKTKAAID
-1396 EMNTHAIQP
+1396 EVSARSMQP
-1405 MDVTD
+1405 MDVSD
-1410 PLVAVEGVRGD
+1410 PLVAIEGLQGNNV
-1421 NLASLNGA
+1421 ASLNGA
-1429 DPATATAAAIG
+1429 DPTKATAAAIG

-1453 GLQNVAGSDNSV
+1453 GLQSGAGSNNSV

-1476 QAYSVAMGSNVQT
+1476 QDYSVAVGSNVQT
-1489 NGTQAVAMGANT
+1489 NGTQAVALGANAQ
-1501 EANADYAVAIGNN
+1501 ANGEYALAVGNN
-1514 GAQAIGTGSVAL
+1514 GAQAIGDGSIAVGNA
-1526 GSGANVRAGSTNA
+1526 ANVRAGATNA
-1539 IAVGTG
+1539 VAIGTG
-1545 ANVARSIQGAIA
+1545 ANVARSVEGAMALGANATAGAANSIA
-1557 LGAGTTATA
+1557 LGA
-1566 AGGIALGE
+1566 
-1574 NALANRAN
+1574 NAFSDRAN
-1582 ALSIGRA
+1582 ALSVGRA

-1603 ATDAVNVSQLTGVTN
+1603 TTDAVNVGQLKGVTDS
-1618 ALGGGAAVGA
+1618 LGGGSTVGA
-1628 NGSITNPTYSVGG
+1628 DGKVTNPTYSLADPADASKSVAY
-1641 NDYHNVG
+1641 NNVG
-1648 DALDALAASGIGDP
+1648 DALSNLDGRTVTNTQNITVINKQLADSGLVDP
-1662 NAVTYDDATKG
+1662 VTGQSIAAVTYDRNTDGTPNMG
-1673 AVTLGGTGATAPV
+1673 SVTLGGAGATAPV
-1686 ALKNVADAK
+1686 ALKNVADGT
-1695 DDHDALNLGQLKDAG
+1695 DRHDAINLGQLQDAG
-1710 LVGDNGSGNLTSL
+1710 LVAPVDPTNP
-1723 AVTYDDAAKDSVTL
+1723 
-1737 GGAGATTPVALHNV
+1737 GAGLTTL
-1751 ADGVLSATSKDAV
+1751 
-1764 NGSQLFTTN
+1764 
-1773 QNLGDLKDSL
+1773 
-1783 EKGGVIDPT
+1783 
-1792 TGESLAVVYDGAAKD
+1792 
-1807 TVTLGGAGATTPVAL
+1807 
-1822 KNVADAKDDGDALN
+1822 
-1836 LGQLKNAGL
+1836 
-1845 VGDDG
+1845 
-1850 SGNLTSMAV
+1850 AV
-1859 TYDGTARDKVTLAG
+1859 TYDGTAKDVVTLAG
-1873 VDGTTLSNVKA
+1873 AGGTTLSNVKA

-1897 KDAGL
+1897 KDSGL
-1902 IDPSTGKP
+1902 IDPSTGKA

-1959 DAGLVGDDGAGN
+1959 DAGLVGDDGSGN

-1979 DGAAKDSVTL
+1979 DGTAKDSVTL
-1989 GGAGATTPV
+1989 GGTGATTPV

-2016 NGSQLFT
+2016 NGSQLFA

-2043 TTGESLAVVYDNA
+2043 TTGESLAVVYDGA
-2056 TKNSV
+2056 AKNSV

-2079 VNATSNDAVNGS
+2079 VNATSHDAVNGS
-2091 QLFTVSKSV
+2091 QLFTVSQSV

-2111 ADGSLTDPT
+2111 ADGSITDPT

-2129 SVGDALGALDKN
+2129 NVGDALGALDKN
-2141 SAGNPLAVAY
+2141 SGGNPLAVAY

-2157 TVTLGGAGATTP
+2157 TVTLGGAGAP
-2169 VALKNVADAKDDGD
+2169 
-2183 ALNLGQLK
+2183 
-2191 NAGLVGDDGAGNLTS
+2191 
-2206 MAVTYD
+2206 
-2212 GAVRDTVTLAGVDGT
+2212 
-2227 TLTNVKAGAVTAT
+2227 
-2240 SMDAINGAQLHGTAQ
+2240 
-2255 SVADSLGGG
+2255 
-2264 STVGAD
+2264 
-2270 GKVTNP
+2270 
-2276 TYSLA
+2276 
-2281 DPTDASKSKD
+2281 
-2291 YSNVGDALSN
+2291 
-2301 LDGRTVTN
+2301 
-2309 TENITVISKQ
+2309 
-2319 LGDSGLVDPVTGQS
+2319 
-2333 IAAVTY
+2333 
-2339 DRNADGTPNLGSVTL
+2339 
-2354 GGAGATAPVAL
+2354 
-2365 KNVADGADRHDAI
+2365 
-2378 NLGQLQ
+2378 
-2384 DAGLVAPVDPTNP
+2384 
-2397 GAGLTS
+2397 
-2403 LAVAYDDVAKD
+2403 
-2414 VVTLKGA
+2414 
-2421 DGTTLSN
+2421 
-2428 VKAGVADM
+2428 
-2436 DAVNVSQLKDSGL
+2436 
-2449 IGDDGKAISAVT
+2449 
-2461 YDSAA
+2461 
-2466 KDAVTLGGAGA
+2466 
-2477 TTPVAL
+2477 TPVAL

-2535 DGTTLSNL
+2535 DGTTLSNV

-2556 QLKGSGLIGDDGK
+2556 QLKDAGLIDPSTGK
-2569 AIAAVTYDRLAD
+2569 PIAAVTYDSAAKD
-2581 GTPNYGSVTLG
+2581 SVTLG
-2592 NGTGPTQLKNVAD
+2592 GAGATTPVALKNVAD
-2605 ATDNGDALN
+2605 AKDDGDALN

-2634 MAVTYDGAAR
+2634 MAVTYDGAAK
-2644 DTVTLAGTNGTTLAN
+2644 DTVTLGGTG
-2659 VKAGVADMDAVN
+2659 
-2671 VSQLKGSGLIG
+2671 
-2682 DDGKAIAAVT
+2682 AA
-2692 YDRNADGTPNMGSVT
+2692 
-2707 LGGAGATAPVALK
+2707 APVALK

-2727 RHDAINLGQLQD
+2727 RHDAINVGQLQD

-2744 PVDPTNPG
+2744 PVDPSNPG
-2752 AGLTSTAV
+2752 AGLTSLAV
-2760 TYDKAADGS
+2760 AYDGVAKDVV
-2769 ANFDQITLKG
+2769 TLKG
-2779 ADGTT
+2779 TDGTT
-2784 LTNVKAGA
+2784 LSNVKAG
-2792 VTATS
+2792 
-2797 TDAINGAQLHGMAQ
+2797 
-2811 SVADSLGGGSTVGA
+2811 VADMDAVNVSQLKDAGLIDPST
-2825 DGKVTN
+2825 GK
-2831 PTYSLADPTDASK
+2831 
-2844 SKEYS
+2844 
-2849 NVGDALSNLDG
+2849 
-2860 RTSTNTENITVIS
+2860 
-2873 KQLGDSGLVDPVT
+2873 
-2886 GQSIAAVTYD
+2886 SIAAVTYD
-2896 RNADGTPNR
+2896 RNPDGTPNY
-2905 GSVTLGGAGA
+2905 GSVTLGNGTGPTQLKNVADATDDGDALNLGQLKNAGLVGEDGSGKLTSMAVTYDSAAKDAVTLGGAGA

-3055 DGRTTTNTENITV
+3055 DGRTVTNTENITV
-3068 ISKQLGDSGLVD
+3068 INKQLAESGLVD

-3096 DGTPNRGSVT
+3096 DGTPNMGSVT

-3167 SANFDKVTLAGANGT
+3167 SANFDQVTLAGANGT
-3182 TITNVKAG
+3182 TISNVKAG
-3190 AVSATSTDAINGSQL
+3190 AVSATSTDAINGAQL

-3218 GAAVDADGNV
+3218 GASVDADGNV

-3292 LTGVAAGAVNATS
+3292 LTGVAAGAVSATS
-3305 VDAINGSQLHGT
+3305 VDAVNGSQLHGT

-3323 VIGGGTTVDTD
+3323 VIGGGTTVDAD

-3357 AAAAYGATDSLAVR
+3357 AAAQYGATDSLAVR
-3371 YDLNGDGTP
+3371 YDLNRDGTP

-3425 DGRVG
+3425 DDRVG
-3430 ALEQQPPGSGGPGDG
+3430 DLEQRPPGSGGPGNG
-3445 GSGNEYFAGTDVG
+3445 GSGNDYFAGTDVG

-3467 GSGTG
+3467 GAGTG

-3510 KSAAEGATAI
+3510 KSAAEGATSI

>member
-1 MNKSYRTVWNATT
+1 MASVDEVRPSHFSSTGAINVNKSYRTVWNATT

-45 VMAGVGGGTVSVD
+45 VMAGVGGGTMAAD
-58 AMAQATGGGLNLCS
+58 ANAQ
-72 TTTAANGVRYGQTFG
+72 AANGGGSLSLCAPGGTAGMLFG
-87 ALSNTVSA
+87 GGSATGTPNTGT
-95 NCGPINTGLPTYQG
+95 NCGAPVANWRLSEG
-109 HAPSFVLGNN
+109 HARSFQLYNN
-119 ANTNGAAGSTPTAS
+119 ANANGSGIGQASAATEAGISGT
-133 VMGSTDGHLVLY
+133 VDGHLFLL
-145 GQNGVHVSGPAD
+145 GGSGVHLRGAVDVDSN
-157 FNNNVNMTNHRITGL
+157 FNMTNHRINNL
-172 AAGTA
+172 AAGVA
-177 GTDAVNLNQ
+177 GTDAVNVNQ

-192 NAATASNPYVAISTG
+192 AANTTANPYVVTNTG
-207 ASAAATAARA
+207 TYAAATPARA
-217 GNSATAV
+217 GTSATAI
-224 GANANAAGVAAAAF
+224 GANASATGISAVAL

-244 SGDGAAA
+244 NATNAVALGTLARATGAETVAVGVGANAAANNATAMGRSAVAASTNTTAVGNIAYASGDGATALGVA
-251 FGTGASAVGAN
+251 SSAVGAN
-262 AVALGRSTSTSGT
+262 AIAVGRQASTSGT
-275 FGTAIGYGANA
+275 FGTAIGYQAKG
-286 TTNAA
+286 TTNA
-291 AIGVLANAASAS
+291 IGMGVLADASGNA
-303 SVALGE
+303 SVALGN
-309 RASATGA
+309 RASSAGTNSVAVGSGA
-316 TSTALGRGTQA
+316 TAGNT
-327 TGANA
+327 NA
-332 VALGANSV
+332 VAIGALARGAGEAGTAVGVGAAAAGYHSIALGANASAGHSESV
-340 ADRNNSVSVGSASL
+340 AIGVNSITDRANSVSVGSASL

-372 LGQMNT
+372 VGQMNT
-378 ALSTK
+378 ALAAK
-383 VDNTYFKVNSTAA
+383 VDNAYVNVNPGAGATTATAASGSVAIGGSTSAAGGSAVAVGRAANALAAQSIAMGNNALTNTTSTAA
-396 GSVVTSANSIAI
+396 VALGSN
-408 GPGASA
+408 ASA
-414 TPAGSVGSNSIAI
+414 TG
-427 GNGAAA
+427 
-433 GGTDSIMIGTNARH
+433 DW
-447 SGSGAT
+447 
-453 VVGGNASAMG
+453 
-463 GGAGT
+463 
-468 AFGANSSA
+468 
-476 AGYSSMA
+476 
-483 LGAGTLASGRNSVAL
+483 SVAL
-498 GTGSIADA
+498 GGATASGRGAVATGSHAVALGTLSRATATDSVALGYGSVADR
-506 EDTVSV
+506 DNTVSV
-512 GSTAVQRRIVN
+512 GAGSPNGDGRVFTRQIVN
-523 LAAGTGATDA
+523 VGAGTQATDA
-533 VNVSQ
+533 VNVGQ
-538 LTGVTKALGGGAA
+538 LTGVTTALGGGAA
-551 VGADGGITNPTYNV
+551 VGANGNITNPTYNV

-576 LDALASSGIGNPN
+576 LDALALSGIGNPN
-589 AVIYDDATKS
+589 AVIYDDATKG

-606 GAAAP
+606 GATAP

-633 DTGLVGDDGAGN
+633 G
-645 LTSLA
+645 
-650 VTYDGATK
+650 
-658 DSVTLGGA
+658 
-666 GATTPVAI
+666 
-674 HNVADGVLAADS
+674 
-686 KDAVNGSQL
+686 
-695 FATNTRVGDLED
+695 
-707 SLAKGGVIDPVTGES
+707 
-722 LAVVYDSNAKDTVT
+722 
-736 LAGTGGTTLSNVKA
+736 
-750 GVADMDAVN
+750 
-759 VSQLK
+759 
-764 GSGLIGDDGKAIAA
+764 
-778 VTYDRNADGTPNY
+778 
-791 GTVTLGNG
+791 
-799 AGPTQL
+799 
-805 KNVADATDDHDA
+805 
-817 LNLGQ
+817 
-822 LKDTG
+822 
-827 LVGDDG
+827 
-833 SGNLTSMAVTYDG
+833 
-846 AARDKVTLAGVDG
+846 
-859 TTLSNVKAGVADMD
+859 
-873 AVNVSQ
+873 
-879 LKGSGLIGDDGKS
+879 
-892 IAAVTYDRNAD
+892 
-903 GTPNYGSVTLG
+903 
-914 NGAGP
+914 
-919 TQVKNVADATD
+919 
-930 DHDALNLGQLKD
+930 

-1061 LVGDDGSGN
+1061 LVGDDGAGN

-1083 DSVTLGGAGATA
+1083 DSVTLGGAGATT

-1103 DGVLAADSKDAVN
+1103 DGLLAADSKDAVN

-1129 LEDSLAKGGVI
+1129 LEDSLGKGGVI

-1150 VYDSNAKDTVTLKG
+1150 VYDSNAKDTVTLAG

-1184 VSQLKGSGLIGDDGK
+1184 ISQLKGSGLIGDDGK
-1199 SIAAV
+1199 AIAAV
-1204 TYDRNTDGTANYGTV
+1204 TYDRNADGTPNYGTV

-1226 PTQIKNVAT
+1226 PTQLKNVAT

-1255 EDRIVG
+1255 EDRLVG

-1273 VAGTPALATGAL
+1273 ITGTPALATGAL

-1489 NGTQAVAMGANT
+1489 NGTQAVAMGANA

-1526 GSGANVRAGSTNA
+1526 GSGANVRTGSTDA

-1596 NVAAGTQ
+1596 NVAAGAQ

-1710 LVGDNGSGNLTSL
+1710 LVGDDGAGNLTSM

-1792 TGESLAVVYDGAAKD
+1792 TGESLAVVYDGAA
-1807 TVTLGGAGATTPVAL
+1807 
-1822 KNVADAKDDGDALN
+1822 
-1836 LGQLKNAGL
+1836 
-1845 VGDDG
+1845 
-1850 SGNLTSMAV
+1850 
-1859 TYDGTARDKVTLAG
+1859 RDKVTLAG

-1884 GVADMDAVNVSQL
+1884 GVADMDAVNVSQLKDAGLIDPSTGKPIAAVTYDSAAKDTVTLGGTGATTPVALKNVADGTDRHDAINLGQLQDAGLVAPVDPTNPGAGLASLAVTYGKNADGSANFDKVTLAGTDGTTLSNVKAGVSDMDAVNVSQL

-1945 ATDDG
+1945 AKDDG

-1959 DAGLVGDDGAGN
+1959 DAGLVGDDGSGN
-1971 LTSMAVTY
+1971 LTSLAVAY
-1979 DGAAKDSVTL
+1979 DSAAKDSVTL
-1989 GGAGATTPV
+1989 GGVGATTPV

-2070 AIHNVAAGA
+2070 AIHNLAAGA

-2212 GAVRDTVTLAGVDGT
+2212 GAARDKVTLAGADGT

-2240 SMDAINGAQLHGTAQ
+2240 STDAINGAQLHGTAQ

-2309 TENITVISKQ
+2309 TENITVINKQ
-2319 LGDSGLVDPVTGQS
+2319 LADSGLVDPVTGQS

-2339 DRNADGTPNLGSVTL
+2339 DRNADGTPNMGSVTL

-2365 KNVADGADRHDAI
+2365 KNVADGTDRHDAI
-2378 NLGQLQ
+2378 NVGQLQ

-2397 GAGLTS
+2397 GAGLAS
-2403 LAVAYDDVAKD
+2403 LAVTYGKNADGSANFDK
-2414 VVTLKGA
+2414 VTLAGT

-2436 DAVNVSQLKDSGL
+2436 DAVNVSQLKDAGL
-2449 IGDDGKAISAVT
+2449 IDPSTGKPIAAVT

-2516 SMAVTYDGAARD
+2516 SLAVAYDSAAKD
-2528 KVTLAGV
+2528 
-2535 DGTTLSNL
+2535 
-2543 KAGVADMDAVNVS
+2543 
-2556 QLKGSGLIGDDGK
+2556 
-2569 AIAAVTYDRLAD
+2569 
-2581 GTPNYGSVTLG
+2581 
-2592 NGTGPTQLKNVAD
+2592 
-2605 ATDNGDALN
+2605 
-2614 LGQLKN
+2614 
-2620 AGLVGD
+2620 
-2626 DGAGNLTS
+2626 
-2634 MAVTYDGAAR
+2634 
-2644 DTVTLAGTNGTTLAN
+2644 
-2659 VKAGVADMDAVN
+2659 
-2671 VSQLKGSGLIG
+2671 
-2682 DDGKAIAAVT
+2682 
-2692 YDRNADGTPNMGSVT
+2692 SVT
-2707 LGGAGATAPVALK
+2707 LGGAGATA
-2720 NVADGTD
+2720 
-2727 RHDAINLGQLQD
+2727 
-2739 AGLVA
+2739 
-2744 PVDPTNPG
+2744 
-2752 AGLTSTAV
+2752 
-2760 TYDKAADGS
+2760 
-2769 ANFDQITLKG
+2769 
-2779 ADGTT
+2779 
-2784 LTNVKAGA
+2784 
-2792 VTATS
+2792 
-2797 TDAINGAQLHGMAQ
+2797 
-2811 SVADSLGGGSTVGA
+2811 
-2825 DGKVTN
+2825 
-2831 PTYSLADPTDASK
+2831 
-2844 SKEYS
+2844 
-2849 NVGDALSNLDG
+2849 
-2860 RTSTNTENITVIS
+2860 
-2873 KQLGDSGLVDPVT
+2873 
-2886 GQSIAAVTYD
+2886 
-2896 RNADGTPNR
+2896 
-2905 GSVTLGGAGA
+2905 
-2915 TTPVALKN
+2915 PVALKN

-2953 GKGLTS
+2953 GAGLTS
-2959 LAVAYDSAT
+2959 LAVAYDDAAK
-2968 QDVVTLKGTDGT
+2968 DVVTLKGTDGT

-2995 DAINGAQLHGTAQ
+2995 DAVNGAQLHGTAQ

-3031 SLADPADASKSV
+3031 SLADPADASKSKD
-3043 AYNNVGDALSNL
+3043 YSNVGDALSNL
-3055 DGRTTTNTENITV
+3055 DGRTTTNTKNITV
-3068 ISKQLGDSGLVD
+3068 INQQLAGSGLVD

-3167 SANFDKVTLAGANGT
+3167 SANFDKVTLAGTNGT

-3218 GAAVDADGNV
+3218 GAAVDANGNV

-3292 LTGVAAGAVNATS
+3292 LTGVAAGAVSATS
-3305 VDAINGSQLHGT
+3305 VDAVNGSQLHGT

-3323 VIGGGTTVDTD
+3323 VIGGGTTVDAD

-3394 VRLTNVADG
+3394 VRLTNLADG

-3472 NTAAGSGATIGTGA
+3472 NTAAGSGASIGTGA

-3510 KSAAEGATAI
+3510 KSAAEGSTAI
-3520 GSGSNASGNQ
+3520 GSSSNASGSQ

-3658 KAGVGMSSGGNTVGV
+3658 KAGVGMSSGGNTVGM

>member
-1 MNKSYRTVWNATT
+1 MTGDQYIGNCGRGSSFPLSSTGAINVNKSYRTVWNATT

-22 TARMRTKSKSN
+22 TARMRTKSKANS
-33 TAMRSSVTAAVA
+33 TMRSSVTAAVA
-45 VMAGVGGGTVSVD
+45 VMAGVGGGTMSVD

-72 TTTAANGVRYGQTFG
+72 STTAANGVRYGQTFG
-87 ALSNTVSA
+87 ALSNTSA
-95 NCGPINTGLPTYQG
+95 NCGPINSSLPSYQG
-109 HAPSFVLGNN
+109 HTAAFILANN
-119 ANTNGAAGSTPTAS
+119 ANTNGATAGVAPTAS
-133 VMGSTDGHLVLY
+133 VMGGTDGHLVVY
-145 GQNGVHVSGPAD
+145 GQNGVHISGPAD

-192 NAATASNPYVAISTG
+192 SAATASNPYVAISTG
-207 ASAAATAARA
+207 TYAAATAARA
-217 GNSATAV
+217 GSSATAI
-224 GANANAAGVAAAAF
+224 GANANATGTSAVAL

-244 SGDGAAA
+244 SAQNATAIGTLSRATGSESAAVGTSANAAGANASAFGQAAGAQAANTTAMGSRSAATADGATAL
-251 FGTGASAVGAN
+251 GYSASAVGAN
-262 AVALGRSTSTSGT
+262 AIAVGRQASTSGT
-275 FGTAIGYGANA
+275 YGTAIGYQAKGA
-286 TTNAA
+286 TNAVGV
-291 AIGVLANAASAS
+291 GVLADARGTA
-303 SVALGE
+303 SVALGN
-309 RASATGA
+309 RASGTGTNSVAVGSGA
-316 TSTALGRGTQA
+316 TAGN
-327 TGANA
+327 ANA
-332 VALGANSV
+332 VALGAGSV
-340 ADRNNSVSVGSASL
+340 TNRDNTVSVGSAGQ
-354 QRQITNLAA
+354 QRQITNVAA
-363 GTANTDAVN
+363 GTQNTDAVN

-414 TPAGSVGSNSIAI
+414 TPAGAVGSNSIAI

-447 SGSGAT
+447 AGSGGT

-463 GGAGT
+463 GGGAA
-468 AFGANSSA
+468 AFGLNSA
-476 AGYSSMA
+476 AGGVSSLA
-483 LGAGTLASGRNSVAL
+483 LGTGALASGRNSVAL
-498 GTGSIADA
+498 GGGSVANADN
-506 EDTVSV
+506 TVSV

-565 GGTDYHNVGDA
+565 AGTDYHNVGDA

-589 AVIYDDATKS
+589 AVIYDDATKG

-606 GAAAP
+606 AATAP

-633 DTGLVGDDGAGN
+633 NAGLVGDDGAGN

-650 VTYDGATK
+650 VTYDDATK
-658 DSVTLGGA
+658 DTATLAGASGTTLSNVKAGVADMDAVNVSQLKGSGLIGDDGKSIAAVTYDRNADGTPNYGSVTLGNGA
-666 GATTPVAI
+666 GPTQVKNVADATDDHDALNLGQLKDTGLVGDDGSGNLTSLAVTYDDATKTAVTLGDGATPVAI

-707 SLAKGGVIDPVTGES
+707 SLGKGGVIDPVTGES
-722 LAVVYDSNAKDTVT
+722 LAVVYDSNTKDTVT
-736 LAGTGGTTLSNVKA
+736 LAGAS
-750 GVADMDAVN
+750 
-759 VSQLK
+759 
-764 GSGLIGDDGKAIAA
+764 
-778 VTYDRNADGTPNY
+778 
-791 GTVTLGNG
+791 
-799 AGPTQL
+799 
-805 KNVADATDDHDA
+805 
-817 LNLGQ
+817 
-822 LKDTG
+822 
-827 LVGDDG
+827 
-833 SGNLTSMAVTYDG
+833 
-846 AARDKVTLAGVDG
+846 G

-942 AGLVGDDGAGNLTS
+942 AGLVGDDGSGNLTSLAVTYDGAAKDSVTLGGMGATAPVAIHNVADGVLAADSKDAVNGSQLFATNTRVGDLEDSLGKGGVIDPVTGESLAVVYDSNVKDTVTLAGASGTTLSNVKAGVADMDAVNVSQLKGSGLIGDDGKSIAAVTYDRNADGTPNYGTVTLGNGAGPTQVKNVADATDDHDALNLGQLKDAGLVGDDGAGNLTS
-956 MAVTYDGTARDKVT
+956 MAVTYDGSARDKVT

-1003 GDDGKAIAAV
+1003 GDDGKSIAAV

-1031 NGAGPTQLK
+1031 NGAGPTQVK

-1051 LNLGQLKDTG
+1051 LNLGQLKDAG

-1070 LTSLAVTYDGAAK
+1070 LTSLAVTYDGTTK
-1083 DSVTLGGAGATA
+1083 DSVTLGGVGATA
-1095 PVAIHNVA
+1095 PVALHNVA
-1103 DGVLAADSKDAVN
+1103 DGVLSATSKDAVN

-1129 LEDSLAKGGVI
+1129 LEDSLGKGGVI

-1150 VYDSNAKDTVTLKG
+1150 VYDSNVKDTVTLAG
-1164 TDGTTLSNVKAGV
+1164 TTGTTLSNVKAGV

-1184 VSQLKGSGLIGDDGK
+1184 VSQLKDSGLIDPSTGK

-1204 TYDRNTDGTANYGTV
+1204 TYDRNADGTPNYGTV

-1235 GVDDADAVNVKQ
+1235 GVDDLDAVNVKQ

-1255 EDRIVG
+1255 EDRMSG
-1261 ADLRFVKVNADP
+1261 GNLRFVKVNADP
-1273 VAGTPALATGAL
+1273 LTGTPAVASGAL
-1285 AVAIGAGAQGAG
+1285 AVAIGSDARATS

-1303 GSGARVSGAGSV
+1303 GSGARVTGNGSV

-1328 VSVGSVGN
+1328 VSVGDVGR
-1336 ERRIVNVADGD
+1336 ERKIVNVADGD

-1355 VNGGQLYAALNDL
+1355 VNGGQLYAALNTL
-1368 STSVSSKTQQAID
+1368 STSVTSKTQQAID
-1381 SFSSALDEKTKAAIN
+1381 TFSSEIDKKTKAAID
-1396 EMNTHAIQP
+1396 EVSARSMQP
-1405 MDVTD
+1405 MDVSD
-1410 PLVAVEGVRGD
+1410 PLVAIEGLQGNNV
-1421 NLASLNGA
+1421 ASLNGA
-1429 DPATATAAAIG
+1429 DPTKATAAAIG

-1453 GLQNVAGSDNSV
+1453 GLQSGAGSNNSV

-1476 QAYSVAMGSNVQT
+1476 QDYSVAVGSNVQT
-1489 NGTQAVAMGANT
+1489 NGTQAVALGANAQ
-1501 EANADYAVAIGNN
+1501 ANGEYALAVGNN
-1514 GAQAIGTGSVAL
+1514 GAQAIGDGSIAVGNA
-1526 GSGANVRAGSTNA
+1526 ANVRAGATNA
-1539 IAVGTG
+1539 VAIGTG
-1545 ANVARSIQGAIA
+1545 ANVARSVEGAMALGANATAGAANSIA
-1557 LGAGTTATA
+1557 LGA
-1566 AGGIALGE
+1566 
-1574 NALANRAN
+1574 NAFSDRAN
-1582 ALSIGRA
+1582 ALSVGRA

-1603 ATDAVNVSQLTGVTN
+1603 TTDAVNVGQLKGVTDS
-1618 ALGGGAAVGA
+1618 LGGGSAVGA
-1628 NGSITNPTYSVGG
+1628 DGKVTNPTYSLADPADASKSVAY
-1641 NDYHNVG
+1641 DNVG
-1648 DALDALAASGIGDP
+1648 DALSNLDGRTATNTQNITVINKQLADSGLVDP
-1662 NAVTYDDATKG
+1662 VTGQSIAAVTYDRNTDGTPNMG
-1673 AVTLGGTGATAPV
+1673 SVTLGGAGATAPV
-1686 ALKNVADAK
+1686 ALKNVADGT
-1695 DDHDALNLGQLKDAG
+1695 DRHDAINLGQLQDAG
-1710 LVGDNGSGNLTSL
+1710 LVAPVDPSNPGAGLTSL
-1723 AVTYDDAAKDSVTL
+1723 AVAYDGVAKDV
-1737 GGAGATTPVALHNV
+1737 
-1751 ADGVLSATSKDAV
+1751 
-1764 NGSQLFTTN
+1764 
-1773 QNLGDLKDSL
+1773 
-1783 EKGGVIDPT
+1783 
-1792 TGESLAVVYDGAAKD
+1792 
-1807 TVTLGGAGATTPVAL
+1807 
-1822 KNVADAKDDGDALN
+1822 
-1836 LGQLKNAGL
+1836 
-1845 VGDDG
+1845 
-1850 SGNLTSMAV
+1850 
-1859 TYDGTARDKVTLAG
+1859 VTLAG
-1873 VDGTTLSNVKA
+1873 AGGTTLSNVKA

-1897 KDAGL
+1897 KDSGL
-1902 IDPSTGKP
+1902 IDPSTGKS
-1910 IAAVTYDRNAD
+1910 IAAVTYDRHAD
-1921 GTPNYGSV
+1921 GTPNYGSA

-1959 DAGLVGDDGAGN
+1959 DAGLVGDDGSGN

-1979 DGAAKDSVTL
+1979 DGTAKDSVTL
-1989 GGAGATTPV
+1989 GGASATTPV

-2016 NGSQLFT
+2016 NGSQLFA

-2043 TTGESLAVVYDNA
+2043 TTGESLAVVYDSA

-2079 VNATSNDAVNGS
+2079 VNATSHDAINGS
-2091 QLFTVSKSV
+2091 QLFTVSQSV

-2129 SVGDALGALDKN
+2129 NVGDALGALDKN
-2141 SAGNPLAVAY
+2141 SGGNPLAVAY

-2212 GAVRDTVTLAGVDGT
+2212 GAARDKVTLAGVDGT
-2227 TLTNVKAGAVTAT
+2227 TLT
-2240 SMDAINGAQLHGTAQ
+2240 
-2255 SVADSLGGG
+2255 
-2264 STVGAD
+2264 
-2270 GKVTNP
+2270 
-2276 TYSLA
+2276 
-2281 DPTDASKSKD
+2281 
-2291 YSNVGDALSN
+2291 
-2301 LDGRTVTN
+2301 
-2309 TENITVISKQ
+2309 
-2319 LGDSGLVDPVTGQS
+2319 
-2333 IAAVTY
+2333 
-2339 DRNADGTPNLGSVTL
+2339 
-2354 GGAGATAPVAL
+2354 
-2365 KNVADGADRHDAI
+2365 
-2378 NLGQLQ
+2378 
-2384 DAGLVAPVDPTNP
+2384 
-2397 GAGLTS
+2397 
-2403 LAVAYDDVAKD
+2403 
-2414 VVTLKGA
+2414 
-2421 DGTTLSN
+2421 N

-2436 DAVNVSQLKDSGL
+2436 DAVNVSQLKDAGL
-2449 IGDDGKAISAVT
+2449 IDPSTGKPIAAVT

-2466 KDAVTLGGAGA
+2466 KDSVTLGGAGA

-2516 SMAVTYDGAARD
+2516 SMAVTYDGAAKD
-2528 KVTLAGV
+2528 TVTLGGTGATAPVALKNVADGTDRHDAINVGQLQDAGLV
-2535 DGTTLSNL
+2535 APVDPTNPGAGLTSLAVAYDGVAKDVVTLKGTDGTTLSNV

-2556 QLKGSGLIGDDGK
+2556 QLKDSGLIDPSTGK
-2569 AIAAVTYDRLAD
+2569 AIAAVTYDRNPD

-2605 ATDNGDALN
+2605 ATDDGDALN
-2614 LGQLKN
+2614 LGQMKS
-2620 AGLVGD
+2620 AGLVGE
-2626 DGAGNLTS
+2626 DGSGKLTS
-2634 MAVTYDGAAR
+2634 MAVTYDSAA
-2644 DTVTLAGTNGTTLAN
+2644 
-2659 VKAGVADMDAVN
+2659 KDA
-2671 VSQLKGSGLIG
+2671 
-2682 DDGKAIAAVT
+2682 
-2692 YDRNADGTPNMGSVT
+2692 
-2707 LGGAGATAPVALK
+2707 
-2720 NVADGTD
+2720 
-2727 RHDAINLGQLQD
+2727 
-2739 AGLVA
+2739 
-2744 PVDPTNPG
+2744 
-2752 AGLTSTAV
+2752 
-2760 TYDKAADGS
+2760 
-2769 ANFDQITLKG
+2769 
-2779 ADGTT
+2779 
-2784 LTNVKAGA
+2784 
-2792 VTATS
+2792 
-2797 TDAINGAQLHGMAQ
+2797 
-2811 SVADSLGGGSTVGA
+2811 
-2825 DGKVTN
+2825 
-2831 PTYSLADPTDASK
+2831 
-2844 SKEYS
+2844 
-2849 NVGDALSNLDG
+2849 
-2860 RTSTNTENITVIS
+2860 
-2873 KQLGDSGLVDPVT
+2873 
-2886 GQSIAAVTYD
+2886 
-2896 RNADGTPNR
+2896 
-2905 GSVTLGGAGA
+2905 VTLGGAGA

-3055 DGRTTTNTENITV
+3055 DGRTVTNTENITV
-3068 ISKQLGDSGLVD
+3068 INKQLADSGLVD

-3096 DGTPNRGSVT
+3096 DGTPNMGSVT

-3167 SANFDKVTLAGANGT
+3167 SANFDQVTLAGANGT
-3182 TITNVKAG
+3182 TISNVKAG
-3190 AVSATSTDAINGSQL
+3190 AVSATSTDAINGAQL

-3218 GAAVDADGNV
+3218 GASVDADGNV

-3292 LTGVAAGAVNATS
+3292 LTGVAAGAVSATS
-3305 VDAINGSQLHGT
+3305 VDAVNGSQLHGT

-3323 VIGGGTTVDTD
+3323 VIGGGTTVDAD
-3334 GKLADTSIE
+3334 GKLADTAID
-3343 VNGSKYKTV
+3343 VNGTKYKTV
-3352 AEAVQ
+3352 ADAVQ

-3371 YDLNGDGTP
+3371 YDLNRDGTP

-3387 GGTGAAP
+3387 GGAGAAP

-3425 DGRVG
+3425 DDRVG
-3430 ALEQQPPGSGGPGDG
+3430 DLEQRPPGSGGPGNG
-3445 GSGNEYFAGTDVG
+3445 GSGNDYFAGTDVG
-3458 TGSTTPANA
+3458 SGSTTPANA
-3467 GSGTG
+3467 GAGTG

-3502 GVAIGSGA
+3502 GVAIGSSA

-3547 LGAGSTAYSD
+3547 LGAGSTAYGD

>member
-1 MNKSYRTVWNATT
+1 D
-14 GTWAAAPE
+14 
-22 TARMRTKSKSN
+22 N
-33 TAMRSSVTAAVA
+33 T
-45 VMAGVGGGTVSVD
+45 
-58 AMAQATGGGLNLCS
+58 
-72 TTTAANGVRYGQTFG
+72 
-87 ALSNTVSA
+87 
-95 NCGPINTGLPTYQG
+95 
-109 HAPSFVLGNN
+109 
-119 ANTNGAAGSTPTAS
+119 
-133 VMGSTDGHLVLY
+133 
-145 GQNGVHVSGPAD
+145 
-157 FNNNVNMTNHRITGL
+157 
-172 AAGTA
+172 
-177 GTDAVNLNQ
+177 
-186 LNSAIA
+186 
-192 NAATASNPYVAISTG
+192 
-207 ASAAATAARA
+207 
-217 GNSATAV
+217 
-224 GANANAAGVAAAAF
+224 
-238 GGNTVA
+238 
-244 SGDGAAA
+244 
-251 FGTGASAVGAN
+251 
-262 AVALGRSTSTSGT
+262 
-275 FGTAIGYGANA
+275 
-286 TTNAA
+286 
-291 AIGVLANAASAS
+291 
-303 SVALGE
+303 
-309 RASATGA
+309 
-316 TSTALGRGTQA
+316 
-327 TGANA
+327 
-332 VALGANSV
+332 
-340 ADRNNSVSVGSASL
+340 VSVGSAGQ
-354 QRQITNLAA
+354 QRQITNVAA
-363 GTANTDAVN
+363 GTQNTDAVN

-414 TPAGSVGSNSIAI
+414 TPAGAVGSNSIAI

-447 SGSGAT
+447 AGSGGT

-463 GGAGT
+463 GGGAA
-468 AFGANSSA
+468 AFGLNSA
-476 AGYSSMA
+476 AGGVSSLA
-483 LGAGTLASGRNSVAL
+483 LGTGALASGRNSVAL
-498 GTGSIADA
+498 GGGSVANADN
-506 EDTVSV
+506 TVSV

-551 VGADGGITNPTYNV
+551 VGANGSITNPTYNV
-565 GGTDYHNVGDA
+565 AGTDYHNVGDA

-589 AVIYDDATKS
+589 AVIYDDATKG

-606 GAAAP
+606 AATAP

-633 DTGLVGDDGAGN
+633 NAGLVGDDGAGN

-650 VTYDGATK
+650 VTYDDATK
-658 DSVTLGGA
+658 DTA
-666 GATTPVAI
+666 
-674 HNVADGVLAADS
+674 
-686 KDAVNGSQL
+686 
-695 FATNTRVGDLED
+695 
-707 SLAKGGVIDPVTGES
+707 
-722 LAVVYDSNAKDTVT
+722 T
-736 LAGTGGTTLSNVKA
+736 LAGAS
-750 GVADMDAVN
+750 
-759 VSQLK
+759 
-764 GSGLIGDDGKAIAA
+764 
-778 VTYDRNADGTPNY
+778 
-791 GTVTLGNG
+791 
-799 AGPTQL
+799 
-805 KNVADATDDHDA
+805 
-817 LNLGQ
+817 
-822 LKDTG
+822 
-827 LVGDDG
+827 
-833 SGNLTSMAVTYDG
+833 
-846 AARDKVTLAGVDG
+846 G

-942 AGLVGDDGAGNLTS
+942 TGLVGDDGSGKLTSLAVTYDDATKTAVTLGDGATPVAIHNVADGVLAADSKDAVNGSQLFATNTRVGDLEDSLGKGGVIDPVTGESLAVVYDSNVKDTVTLAGTNGTTLSNVKAGVADMDAVNVSQLKGSGLIGDDGKSIAAVTYDRNADGTPNYGTVTLGNGAGPTQVKNVADATDDHDALNLGQLKDTGLVGDDGAGNLTSLAVTYDGAAKDSVTLGGMGATAPVAIHNVADGVLAADSKDAVNGSQLFATNTRVGDLEDSLGKGGVIDPVTGESLAVVYDSNVKDTVTLAGASGTTLSNVKAGVADMDAVNVSQLKGSGLIGDDGKSIAAVTYDRNADGTPNYGTVTLGNGAGPTQVKNVADATDDHDALNLGQLKDAGLVGDDGAGNLTS
-956 MAVTYDGTARDKVT
+956 MAVTYDGAARDKVT

-1003 GDDGKAIAAV
+1003 GDDGKSIAAV

-1031 NGAGPTQLK
+1031 NGAGPTQVK

-1051 LNLGQLKDTG
+1051 LNLGQLKDAG
-1061 LVGDDGSGN
+1061 LVGDDGAGN
-1070 LTSLAVTYDGAAK
+1070 LTSLAVTYDGTTK
-1083 DSVTLGGAGATA
+1083 DSVTLGGVGATA
-1095 PVAIHNVA
+1095 
-1103 DGVLAADSKDAVN
+1103 
-1116 GSQLFATNTRVGD
+1116 
-1129 LEDSLAKGGVI
+1129 
-1140 DPVTGESLAV
+1140 
-1150 VYDSNAKDTVTLKG
+1150 
-1164 TDGTTLSNVKAGV
+1164 
-1177 ADMDAVN
+1177 
-1184 VSQLKGSGLIGDDGK
+1184 
-1199 SIAAV
+1199 
-1204 TYDRNTDGTANYGTV
+1204 
-1219 TLGNGAG
+1219 
-1226 PTQIKNVAT
+1226 
-1235 GVDDADAVNVKQ
+1235 
-1247 LNTGLSDL
+1247 
-1255 EDRIVG
+1255 
-1261 ADLRFVKVNADP
+1261 
-1273 VAGTPALATGAL
+1273 
-1285 AVAIGAGAQGAG
+1285 
-1297 ANSLAL
+1297 
-1303 GSGARVSGAGSV
+1303 
-1315 AIGYNSVANQNNV
+1315 
-1328 VSVGSVGN
+1328 
-1336 ERRIVNVADGD
+1336 
-1347 VAFQSTDA
+1347 
-1355 VNGGQLYAALNDL
+1355 
-1368 STSVSSKTQQAID
+1368 
-1381 SFSSALDEKTKAAIN
+1381 
-1396 EMNTHAIQP
+1396 
-1405 MDVTD
+1405 
-1410 PLVAVEGVRGD
+1410 
-1421 NLASLNGA
+1421 
-1429 DPATATAAAIG
+1429 
-1440 SSTAASGANAVAV
+1440 
-1453 GLQNVAGSDNSV
+1453 
-1465 AIGSF
+1465 
-1470 AQTGAG
+1470 
-1476 QAYSVAMGSNVQT
+1476 
-1489 NGTQAVAMGANT
+1489 
-1501 EANADYAVAIGNN
+1501 
-1514 GAQAIGTGSVAL
+1514 
-1526 GSGANVRAGSTNA
+1526 
-1539 IAVGTG
+1539 
-1545 ANVARSIQGAIA
+1545 
-1557 LGAGTTATA
+1557 
-1566 AGGIALGE
+1566 
-1574 NALANRAN
+1574 
-1582 ALSIGRA
+1582 
-1589 GAERQIV
+1589 
-1596 NVAAGTQ
+1596 
-1603 ATDAVNVSQLTGVTN
+1603 
-1618 ALGGGAAVGA
+1618 
-1628 NGSITNPTYSVGG
+1628 
-1641 NDYHNVG
+1641 
-1648 DALDALAASGIGDP
+1648 
-1662 NAVTYDDATKG
+1662 
-1673 AVTLGGTGATAPV
+1673 
-1686 ALKNVADAK
+1686 
-1695 DDHDALNLGQLKDAG
+1695 
-1710 LVGDNGSGNLTSL
+1710 
-1723 AVTYDDAAKDSVTL
+1723 
-1737 GGAGATTPVALHNV
+1737 PVALHNV

-1764 NGSQLFTTN
+1764 NGSQLFATN
-1773 QNLGDLKDSL
+1773 TRVGDLEDSL
-1783 EKGGVIDPT
+1783 GKGGVIDPV
-1792 TGESLAVVYDGAAKD
+1792 TGESLAVVYDSNVKD
-1807 TVTLGGAGATTPVAL
+1807 TVTLAGTT
-1822 KNVADAKDDGDALN
+1822 
-1836 LGQLKNAGL
+1836 
-1845 VGDDG
+1845 
-1850 SGNLTSMAV
+1850 
-1859 TYDGTARDKVTLAG
+1859 
-1873 VDGTTLSNVKA
+1873 GTTLSNVKA

-1902 IDPSTGKP
+1902 IDPSTGKSIAAVTYDRNADGTP
-1910 IAAVTYDRNAD
+1910 NYGTVTLGNGAGPTQIKNVATGVDDLDAVNVKQLNTGLSDLEDRMSGGNLRFVKVNADPLTGTPAVASGALAVAIGSDARATSANSLALGSGARVTGNGSVAIGYNSVANQDNVVSVGDVGRERKVVNVADGDVAFQSTDAVNGGQLYAALNTLSTSVTSKTQQAIDTFSSEIDKKTKAAIDEVSARSMQPMDVSDPLVAIEGLQGNNVASLNGADPTKATAAAIGSSTAASGANAVAVGLQSGAGSNNSVAIGSFAQTGAGQDYSVAVGSNVQTNGTQAVALGANAQANGEYALAVGNNGAQAIGDGSIAVGKAANVRAGATNAVAIGTGANVARSVEGAMALGANATAGAANSIALGANAFSDRANALSVGRAGAERQIVNVAAGTQTTDAVNVGQLKGVTDSLGGGSAVGADGKVTNPTYSLADPADASKSVAYDNVGDALSNLDGRTATNTQNITVINKQLADSGLVDPVTGQSIAAVTYDRNADGTPNMGSVTLGGASATAPVALKNVADGTDRHDAINVGQLQDAGLVAPVDPSNPGAGLTSLAVAYDGVAKDVVTLAGAGGTTLSNVKAGVADMDAVNVSQLKDSGLIDPSTGKAIAAVTYDRNAD
-1921 GTPNYGSV
+1921 GTPNYGSA

-1945 ATDDG
+1945 AKDDG

-1959 DAGLVGDDGAGN
+1959 DAGLVGDDGSGN

-1979 DGAAKDSVTL
+1979 DGTAKDSVTL
-1989 GGAGATTPV
+1989 GGAGAATPV

-2016 NGSQLFT
+2016 NGSQLFA

-2043 TTGESLAVVYDNA
+2043 TTGESLAVVYDSA
-2056 TKNSV
+2056 AKNSV

-2079 VNATSNDAVNGS
+2079 VNATSHDAVNGS
-2091 QLFTVSKSV
+2091 QLFTVSQSV

-2129 SVGDALGALDKN
+2129 NVGDALGALDKN
-2141 SAGNPLAVAY
+2141 SGGNPLAVAY

-2157 TVTLGGAGATTP
+2157 T
-2169 VALKNVADAKDDGD
+2169 
-2183 ALNLGQLK
+2183 
-2191 NAGLVGDDGAGNLTS
+2191 
-2206 MAVTYD
+2206 
-2212 GAVRDTVTLAGVDGT
+2212 
-2227 TLTNVKAGAVTAT
+2227 
-2240 SMDAINGAQLHGTAQ
+2240 
-2255 SVADSLGGG
+2255 
-2264 STVGAD
+2264 
-2270 GKVTNP
+2270 
-2276 TYSLA
+2276 
-2281 DPTDASKSKD
+2281 
-2291 YSNVGDALSN
+2291 
-2301 LDGRTVTN
+2301 
-2309 TENITVISKQ
+2309 
-2319 LGDSGLVDPVTGQS
+2319 
-2333 IAAVTY
+2333 
-2339 DRNADGTPNLGSVTL
+2339 
-2354 GGAGATAPVAL
+2354 
-2365 KNVADGADRHDAI
+2365 
-2378 NLGQLQ
+2378 
-2384 DAGLVAPVDPTNP
+2384 
-2397 GAGLTS
+2397 
-2403 LAVAYDDVAKD
+2403 
-2414 VVTLKGA
+2414 
-2421 DGTTLSN
+2421 
-2428 VKAGVADM
+2428 
-2436 DAVNVSQLKDSGL
+2436 
-2449 IGDDGKAISAVT
+2449 
-2461 YDSAA
+2461 
-2466 KDAVTLGGAGA
+2466 VTLGGAGA

-2535 DGTTLSNL
+2535 DGTTLSNV

-2556 QLKGSGLIGDDGK
+2556 QLKDAGLIDPSTGKPIAAVTYDSAAKDSVTLGGAGATTPVALKNVADAKDDGDALNLGQLKNSGLVGDDGAGNLTSMAVTYDGAAKDTVTLGGTGATAPVALKNVADGTDRHDAINVGQLQDAGLVAPVDPSNPGAGLTSLAVAYDGVAKDVVTLKGTDGTTLSNVK
-2569 AIAAVTYDRLAD
+2569 AGVADMDAVNVSQLKDAGLIDPSTGKSIAAVTYDRNPD

-2605 ATDNGDALN
+2605 ATDDGDALN
-2614 LGQLKN
+2614 LGQLKS
-2620 AGLVGD
+2620 AGLVGE
-2626 DGAGNLTS
+2626 DGSGKLTS
-2634 MAVTYDGAAR
+2634 MAVTYDSAA
-2644 DTVTLAGTNGTTLAN
+2644 
-2659 VKAGVADMDAVN
+2659 KDA
-2671 VSQLKGSGLIG
+2671 
-2682 DDGKAIAAVT
+2682 
-2692 YDRNADGTPNMGSVT
+2692 
-2707 LGGAGATAPVALK
+2707 
-2720 NVADGTD
+2720 
-2727 RHDAINLGQLQD
+2727 
-2739 AGLVA
+2739 
-2744 PVDPTNPG
+2744 
-2752 AGLTSTAV
+2752 
-2760 TYDKAADGS
+2760 
-2769 ANFDQITLKG
+2769 
-2779 ADGTT
+2779 
-2784 LTNVKAGA
+2784 
-2792 VTATS
+2792 
-2797 TDAINGAQLHGMAQ
+2797 
-2811 SVADSLGGGSTVGA
+2811 
-2825 DGKVTN
+2825 
-2831 PTYSLADPTDASK
+2831 
-2844 SKEYS
+2844 
-2849 NVGDALSNLDG
+2849 
-2860 RTSTNTENITVIS
+2860 
-2873 KQLGDSGLVDPVT
+2873 
-2886 GQSIAAVTYD
+2886 
-2896 RNADGTPNR
+2896 
-2905 GSVTLGGAGA
+2905 VTLGGAGA

-3031 SLADPADASKSV
+3031 SLADPTDASKSV

-3055 DGRTTTNTENITV
+3055 DGRTVTNTQNITV
-3068 ISKQLGDSGLVD
+3068 INKQLGDSGLVD

-3089 VTYDRNA
+3089 VTYDRNT
-3096 DGTPNRGSVT
+3096 DGTPNMGSVT

-3160 YGKNADG
+3160 YGKHADG
-3167 SANFDKVTLAGANGT
+3167 SANFDQVTLAGANGT
-3182 TITNVKAG
+3182 TISNVKAG
-3190 AVSATSTDAINGSQL
+3190 AVSATSTDAINGAQL

-3218 GAAVDADGNV
+3218 GASVDADGNV

-3292 LTGVAAGAVNATS
+3292 LTGVAAGAVSATS
-3305 VDAINGSQLHGT
+3305 VDAVNGSQLHGT

-3323 VIGGGTTVDTD
+3323 MVGGGTTVDAD
-3334 GKLADTSIE
+3334 GKLADTAID
-3343 VNGSKYKTV
+3343 VNGTKYKTV

-3371 YDLNGDGTP
+3371 YDLNRDGTP

-3425 DGRVG
+3425 DDRVG
-3430 ALEQQPPGSGGPGDG
+3430 DLEQRPPGSGGPGNG
-3445 GSGNEYFAGTDVG
+3445 GSGNDYFAGTDVG

-3467 GSGTG
+3467 GAGTG

>member
-1 MNKSYRTVWNATT
+1 
-14 GTWAAAPE
+14 
-22 TARMRTKSKSN
+22 
-33 TAMRSSVTAAVA
+33 
-45 VMAGVGGGTVSVD
+45 
-58 AMAQATGGGLNLCS
+58 
-72 TTTAANGVRYGQTFG
+72 
-87 ALSNTVSA
+87 
-95 NCGPINTGLPTYQG
+95 
-109 HAPSFVLGNN
+109 
-119 ANTNGAAGSTPTAS
+119 
-133 VMGSTDGHLVLY
+133 MGSR
-145 GQNGVHVSGPAD
+145 S
-157 FNNNVNMTNHRITGL
+157 
-172 AAGTA
+172 
-177 GTDAVNLNQ
+177 
-186 LNSAIA
+186 
-192 NAATASNPYVAISTG
+192 AATADG
-207 ASAAATAARA
+207 ATAL
-217 GNSATAV
+217 GYS
-224 GANANAAGVAAAAF
+224 
-238 GGNTVA
+238 
-244 SGDGAAA
+244 
-251 FGTGASAVGAN
+251 ASAVGAN
-262 AVALGRSTSTSGT
+262 AIAVGRQASTSGT
-275 FGTAIGYGANA
+275 YGTAIGYQAKGA
-286 TTNAA
+286 TNAVGV
-291 AIGVLANAASAS
+291 GVLADARGTA
-303 SVALGE
+303 SVALGN
-309 RASATGA
+309 RASGTGTNSVAVGSGA
-316 TSTALGRGTQA
+316 TAGN
-327 TGANA
+327 ANA
-332 VALGANSV
+332 VALGAGSV
-340 ADRNNSVSVGSASL
+340 TNRDNSVSVGSAAQ

-363 GTANTDAVN
+363 GTQNTDAVN

-414 TPAGSVGSNSIAI
+414 TPAGAVGSNSIAI

-447 SGSGAT
+447 AGSGGT

-463 GGAGT
+463 GGGAA
-468 AFGANSSA
+468 AFGLNSA
-476 AGYSSMA
+476 AGGVSSLA
-483 LGAGTLASGRNSVAL
+483 LGTGALASGRNSVAL
-498 GTGSIADA
+498 GGGSVANADN
-506 EDTVSV
+506 TVSV

-576 LDALASSGIGNPN
+576 LDALAASGIGNPN

-606 GAAAP
+606 AATAP

-616 VADAKDDHDAL
+616 VADAKDDHDALNLGQLKNAGLVGDDGAGNLTSLAVTYDDATKDTATLAGASGTTLSNVKAGVADMDAVNVSQLKGSGLIGDDGKSIAAVTYDRNADGTPNYGSVTLGNGAGPTQVKNVADATDDHDAL

-650 VTYDGATK
+650 VTYDDATK
-658 DSVTLGGA
+658 TAVTLGDGA
-666 GATTPVAI
+666 TPVAI

-707 SLAKGGVIDPVTGES
+707 SLGKGGVIDPVTGES
-722 LAVVYDSNAKDTVT
+722 LAVVYDSNVKDTVT
-736 LAGTGGTTLSNVKA
+736 LAGTN
-750 GVADMDAVN
+750 
-759 VSQLK
+759 
-764 GSGLIGDDGKAIAA
+764 
-778 VTYDRNADGTPNY
+778 
-791 GTVTLGNG
+791 
-799 AGPTQL
+799 
-805 KNVADATDDHDA
+805 
-817 LNLGQ
+817 
-822 LKDTG
+822 
-827 LVGDDG
+827 
-833 SGNLTSMAVTYDG
+833 
-846 AARDKVTLAGVDG
+846 G

-956 MAVTYDGTARDKVT
+956 MAVTYDGAARDKVT
-970 LAGVDGTT
+970 LAG
-978 LSNVKAG
+978 A
-985 VADMD
+985 
-990 AVNVSQLKGSGLI
+990 
-1003 GDDGKAIAAV
+1003 
-1013 TYDRNADGT
+1013 
-1022 PNYGTVTLG
+1022 
-1031 NGAGPTQLK
+1031 
-1040 NVADA
+1040 
-1045 TDDHDA
+1045 
-1051 LNLGQLKDTG
+1051 
-1061 LVGDDGSGN
+1061 
-1070 LTSLAVTYDGAAK
+1070 
-1083 DSVTLGGAGATA
+1083 
-1095 PVAIHNVA
+1095 
-1103 DGVLAADSKDAVN
+1103 
-1116 GSQLFATNTRVGD
+1116 
-1129 LEDSLAKGGVI
+1129 
-1140 DPVTGESLAV
+1140 
-1150 VYDSNAKDTVTLKG
+1150 
-1164 TDGTTLSNVKAGV
+1164 DGTTLSNVKAGV

-1204 TYDRNTDGTANYGTV
+1204 TYDRNADGTPNYGSVTLGNGAGPTQVKNVADATDDHDALNLGQLKDAGLVGDDGSGNLTSLAVTYDGTTKDSVTLGGVGATAPVALHNVADGVLSATSKDAVNGSQLFATNTRVGDLEDSLGKGGVIDPVTGESLAVVYDSNVKDTVTLAGTNGTTLTNVKAGVADMDAVNVSQLKDSGLIDPSTGKSIAAVTYDRNADGTPNYGTV

-1235 GVDDADAVNVKQ
+1235 GVDDLDAVNVKQ

-1255 EDRIVG
+1255 EDRMSG
-1261 ADLRFVKVNADP
+1261 GNLRFVKVNADP
-1273 VAGTPALATGAL
+1273 LTGTPAVASGAL
-1285 AVAIGAGAQGAG
+1285 AVAIGSDARATS

-1303 GSGARVSGAGSV
+1303 GSGARVTGAGSV

-1328 VSVGSVGN
+1328 VSVGDVGR
-1336 ERRIVNVADGD
+1336 ERKIVNVADGD

-1355 VNGGQLYAALNDL
+1355 VNGGQLYAALNTL
-1368 STSVSSKTQQAID
+1368 STSVTSKTQQAID
-1381 SFSSALDEKTKAAIN
+1381 TFSSEIDKKTKAAID
-1396 EMNTHAIQP
+1396 EVSARSMQP
-1405 MDVTD
+1405 MDVSD
-1410 PLVAVEGVRGD
+1410 PLVAVEGLQGNNV
-1421 NLASLNGA
+1421 ASLNGA
-1429 DPATATAAAIG
+1429 DPTKATAAAIG

-1453 GLQNVAGSDNSV
+1453 GLQSGAGSNNSV

-1476 QAYSVAMGSNVQT
+1476 QDYSVAVGSNVQT
-1489 NGTQAVAMGANT
+1489 NGTQAVALGANAQ
-1501 EANADYAVAIGNN
+1501 ANGDYALAVGNN
-1514 GAQAIGTGSVAL
+1514 GAQAIGDGSIAVGNA
-1526 GSGANVRAGSTNA
+1526 ANVRAGATNA
-1539 IAVGTG
+1539 VAIGTG
-1545 ANVARSIQGAIA
+1545 ANVARSVEGAMALGANATAGAANSIA
-1557 LGAGTTATA
+1557 LGA
-1566 AGGIALGE
+1566 
-1574 NALANRAN
+1574 NAFSDRAN
-1582 ALSIGRA
+1582 ALSVGRA

-1603 ATDAVNVSQLTGVTN
+1603 TTDAVNVGQLKGVTDS
-1618 ALGGGAAVGA
+1618 LGGGSTVGA
-1628 NGSITNPTYSVGG
+1628 DGKVTNPTYSLADPADASKSVAY
-1641 NDYHNVG
+1641 DNVG
-1648 DALDALAASGIGDP
+1648 DALSNLDGRTATNTQNITVINKQLADSGLVDP
-1662 NAVTYDDATKG
+1662 VTGQSIAAVTYDRNADGTPNMG
-1673 AVTLGGTGATAPV
+1673 SVTLGGAGATAPV
-1686 ALKNVADAK
+1686 ALKNVADGT
-1695 DDHDALNLGQLKDAG
+1695 DRHDAINLGQLQDAG
-1710 LVGDNGSGNLTSL
+1710 LVAPVDPSNPGAGLTSL
-1723 AVTYDDAAKDSVTL
+1723 AVAYDGVAKDV
-1737 GGAGATTPVALHNV
+1737 
-1751 ADGVLSATSKDAV
+1751 
-1764 NGSQLFTTN
+1764 
-1773 QNLGDLKDSL
+1773 
-1783 EKGGVIDPT
+1783 
-1792 TGESLAVVYDGAAKD
+1792 
-1807 TVTLGGAGATTPVAL
+1807 
-1822 KNVADAKDDGDALN
+1822 
-1836 LGQLKNAGL
+1836 
-1845 VGDDG
+1845 
-1850 SGNLTSMAV
+1850 
-1859 TYDGTARDKVTLAG
+1859 VTLAG
-1873 VDGTTLSNVKA
+1873 AGGTTLSNVKA

-1897 KDAGL
+1897 KDSGL
-1902 IDPSTGKP
+1902 IDPSTGKA

-1921 GTPNYGSV
+1921 GTPNYGSA

-1945 ATDDG
+1945 AKDDG

-1959 DAGLVGDDGAGN
+1959 DAGLVGDDGSGN

-1979 DGAAKDSVTL
+1979 DGTAKDSVTL
-1989 GGAGATTPV
+1989 GGAGATAPV

-2016 NGSQLFT
+2016 NGSQLFA

-2043 TTGESLAVVYDNA
+2043 KTGESLAVVYDGA
-2056 TKNSV
+2056 AKNSV

-2079 VNATSNDAVNGS
+2079 VNATSHDAVNGS
-2091 QLFTVSKSV
+2091 QLFTVSQSV

-2129 SVGDALGALDKN
+2129 NVGDALGALDKN
-2141 SAGNPLAVAY
+2141 SGGNPLAVAY

-2157 TVTLGGAGATTP
+2157 T
-2169 VALKNVADAKDDGD
+2169 
-2183 ALNLGQLK
+2183 
-2191 NAGLVGDDGAGNLTS
+2191 
-2206 MAVTYD
+2206 
-2212 GAVRDTVTLAGVDGT
+2212 
-2227 TLTNVKAGAVTAT
+2227 
-2240 SMDAINGAQLHGTAQ
+2240 
-2255 SVADSLGGG
+2255 
-2264 STVGAD
+2264 
-2270 GKVTNP
+2270 
-2276 TYSLA
+2276 
-2281 DPTDASKSKD
+2281 
-2291 YSNVGDALSN
+2291 
-2301 LDGRTVTN
+2301 
-2309 TENITVISKQ
+2309 
-2319 LGDSGLVDPVTGQS
+2319 
-2333 IAAVTY
+2333 
-2339 DRNADGTPNLGSVTL
+2339 
-2354 GGAGATAPVAL
+2354 
-2365 KNVADGADRHDAI
+2365 
-2378 NLGQLQ
+2378 
-2384 DAGLVAPVDPTNP
+2384 
-2397 GAGLTS
+2397 
-2403 LAVAYDDVAKD
+2403 
-2414 VVTLKGA
+2414 
-2421 DGTTLSN
+2421 
-2428 VKAGVADM
+2428 
-2436 DAVNVSQLKDSGL
+2436 
-2449 IGDDGKAISAVT
+2449 
-2461 YDSAA
+2461 
-2466 KDAVTLGGAGA
+2466 VTLGGAGA

-2535 DGTTLSNL
+2535 DGTTLSNV

-2556 QLKGSGLIGDDGK
+2556 QLKDAGLIDPSTGK
-2569 AIAAVTYDRLAD
+2569 PIAAVTYDSAAKD
-2581 GTPNYGSVTLG
+2581 SVTLG
-2592 NGTGPTQLKNVAD
+2592 GAGATTPVALKNVAD
-2605 ATDNGDALN
+2605 AKDDGDALN

-2634 MAVTYDGAAR
+2634 MAVTYDGAAK
-2644 DTVTLAGTNGTTLAN
+2644 DTVTLGGTG
-2659 VKAGVADMDAVN
+2659 
-2671 VSQLKGSGLIG
+2671 
-2682 DDGKAIAAVT
+2682 AA
-2692 YDRNADGTPNMGSVT
+2692 
-2707 LGGAGATAPVALK
+2707 APVALK

-2727 RHDAINLGQLQD
+2727 RHDAINVGQLQD

-2744 PVDPTNPG
+2744 PVDPSNPG
-2752 AGLTSTAV
+2752 AGLTSLAV
-2760 TYDKAADGS
+2760 AYDGVAKDVV
-2769 ANFDQITLKG
+2769 TLKG
-2779 ADGTT
+2779 TDGTT
-2784 LTNVKAGA
+2784 LSNVKAG
-2792 VTATS
+2792 
-2797 TDAINGAQLHGMAQ
+2797 
-2811 SVADSLGGGSTVGA
+2811 VADM
-2825 DGKVTN
+2825 
-2831 PTYSLADPTDASK
+2831 DAV
-2844 SKEYS
+2844 
-2849 NVGDALSNLDG
+2849 NVS
-2860 RTSTNTENITVIS
+2860 
-2873 KQLGDSGLVDPVT
+2873 QLKDSGLIDPST
-2886 GQSIAAVTYD
+2886 GKAIAAVTYD
-2896 RNADGTPNR
+2896 RNADGTPNY
-2905 GSVTLGGAGA
+2905 GSVTLGNGTGPTQLKNVADATDDGDALNLGQLKNAGLVGEDGSGKLTSMAVTYDSAAKDAVTLGGAGA

-3055 DGRTTTNTENITV
+3055 DGRTVTNTKNITV
-3068 ISKQLGDSGLVD
+3068 INKQLADSGLVD

-3089 VTYDRNA
+3089 VTYDRNT
-3096 DGTPNRGSVT
+3096 DGTPNMGSVT

-3116 ALKNVADGTDRHDA
+3116 VLKNVADGTDRHDA

-3160 YGKNADG
+3160 YGKHADG
-3167 SANFDKVTLAGANGT
+3167 SANFDQVTLAGANGT
-3182 TITNVKAG
+3182 TISNVKAG
-3190 AVSATSTDAINGSQL
+3190 AVSATSTDAINGAQL

-3218 GAAVDADGNV
+3218 GASVDADGNV

-3292 LTGVAAGAVNATS
+3292 LTGVAAGAVSATS
-3305 VDAINGSQLHGT
+3305 VDAVNGSQLHGT

-3323 VIGGGTTVDTD
+3323 VIGGGTTVDAD

-3357 AAAAYGATDSLAVR
+3357 AAAQYGATDSLAVR
-3371 YDLNGDGTP
+3371 YDLNRDGTP

-3425 DGRVG
+3425 DDRVG
-3430 ALEQQPPGSGGPGDG
+3430 DLEQRPPGSGGPGNG
-3445 GSGNEYFAGTDVG
+3445 GSGNDYFAGTDVG

-3467 GSGTG
+3467 GAGTG

-3547 LGAGSTAYSD
+3547 LGAGSTAYGD

-3572 NVSDGVN
+3572 NVSDGVS

>member
-1 MNKSYRTVWNATT
+1 MLFGGGSAT
-14 GTWAAAPE
+14 GT
-22 TARMRTKSKSN
+22 RN
-33 TAMRSSVTAAVA
+33 T
-45 VMAGVGGGTVSVD
+45 GT
-58 AMAQATGGGLNLCS
+58 
-72 TTTAANGVRYGQTFG
+72 
-87 ALSNTVSA
+87 
-95 NCGPINTGLPTYQG
+95 NCGAPIANWRLSEG
-109 HAPSFVLGNN
+109 HARSFQLYNN
-119 ANTNGAAGSTPTAS
+119 ANANGSGIGQASAATEAGISGT
-133 VMGSTDGHLVLY
+133 VDGHLFLL
-145 GQNGVHVSGPAD
+145 GGSGVHLRGPVD
-157 FNNNVNMTNHRITGL
+157 VDSNFNMTNHRINNL
-172 AAGTA
+172 AAGVA

-192 NAATASNPYVAISTG
+192 AAATASNPYVAISTG
-207 ASAAATAARA
+207 TYAAATAARA
-217 GNSATAV
+217 GSSATAI
-224 GANANAAGVAAAAF
+224 GANASATGTSAVAL

-244 SGDGAAA
+244 STQNATAIGTLSRATGSESAAVGTSANAAGANASAFGQAAGAQAANTTAMGSRSAATADGATAL
-251 FGTGASAVGAN
+251 GYSASAVGAN
-262 AVALGRSTSTSGT
+262 AIAVGRQASTSGT
-275 FGTAIGYGANA
+275 YGTAIGYQAKGA
-286 TTNAA
+286 TNAVGV
-291 AIGVLANAASAS
+291 GVLADASGNA
-303 SVALGE
+303 SVALGN
-309 RASATGA
+309 RASSAGTNAVAIGSGA
-316 TSTALGRGTQA
+316 TAGN
-327 TGANA
+327 ANA
-332 VALGANSV
+332 VALGAGSV
-340 ADRNNSVSVGSASL
+340 TNRDNSVSVGSAAQ

-363 GTANTDAVN
+363 GTQNTDAVN

-414 TPAGSVGSNSIAI
+414 TPAGAVGSNSIAI

-433 GGTDSIMIGTNARH
+433 GGTDSIMIGTNASH

-468 AFGANSSA
+468 ALGLNSSA
-476 AGYSSMA
+476 AGFSSVA
-483 LGAGTLASGRNSVAL
+483 LGMGTLASGRNSVAL
-498 GTGSIADA
+498 GAGSVADA
-506 EDTVSV
+506 DNTVSV
-512 GSTAVQRRIVN
+512 GSTAVQRRITN

-551 VGADGGITNPTYNV
+551 IGSDGGITNPTYNV

-589 AVIYDDATKS
+589 AVIYDDATKG

-606 GAAAP
+606 AATAP

-633 DTGLVGDDGAGN
+633 NAGLVGDDGAGN

-650 VTYDGATK
+650 VTYDDATK
-658 DSVTLGGA
+658 DTATLA
-666 GATTPVAI
+666 GAT
-674 HNVADGVLAADS
+674 
-686 KDAVNGSQL
+686 
-695 FATNTRVGDLED
+695 
-707 SLAKGGVIDPVTGES
+707 
-722 LAVVYDSNAKDTVT
+722 
-736 LAGTGGTTLSNVKA
+736 
-750 GVADMDAVN
+750 
-759 VSQLK
+759 
-764 GSGLIGDDGKAIAA
+764 
-778 VTYDRNADGTPNY
+778 
-791 GTVTLGNG
+791 
-799 AGPTQL
+799 
-805 KNVADATDDHDA
+805 
-817 LNLGQ
+817 
-822 LKDTG
+822 
-827 LVGDDG
+827 
-833 SGNLTSMAVTYDG
+833 
-846 AARDKVTLAGVDG
+846 G

-942 AGLVGDDGAGNLTS
+942 
-956 MAVTYDGTARDKVT
+956 
-970 LAGVDGTT
+970 
-978 LSNVKAG
+978 
-985 VADMD
+985 
-990 AVNVSQLKGSGLI
+990 
-1003 GDDGKAIAAV
+1003 
-1013 TYDRNADGT
+1013 
-1022 PNYGTVTLG
+1022 
-1031 NGAGPTQLK
+1031 
-1040 NVADA
+1040 
-1045 TDDHDA
+1045 
-1051 LNLGQLKDTG
+1051 TG

-1070 LTSLAVTYDGAAK
+1070 LTSLAVTYDDAAK
-1083 DSVTLGGAGATA
+1083 DSVTLGGMGATA

-1129 LEDSLAKGGVI
+1129 LEDSLGKGGVI

-1150 VYDSNAKDTVTLKG
+1150 VYDSNVKDTVTLAG
-1164 TDGTTLSNVKAGV
+1164 TTGTTLSNVKAGV

-1204 TYDRNTDGTANYGTV
+1204 TYDRNADGTPNYGTVTLGNGAGPTQVKNVADATDDHDALNLGQLKDAGLVGDDGAGNLTSMAVTYDGSARDKVTLAGVDGTTLSNVKAGTADMDAVNVSQLKGSGLIGDDGKSIAAVTYDRNADGTPNYGTVTLGNGAGPTQVKNVADATDDHDALNLGQLKDAGLVGDDGAGNLTSLAVTYDGTTKDSVTLGGMGATAPVAIHNVADGVLAADSKDAVNGSQLFATNTRVGDLEDSLGKGGVIDPVTGESLAVVYDSNVKDTVTLAGTNGTTLSNVKAGVADMDAVNVSQLKDSGLIDPSTGKSIAAVTYDRNPDGTPNYGTV

-1235 GVDDADAVNVKQ
+1235 GVDDLDAVNVKQ

-1255 EDRIVG
+1255 EDRMSG
-1261 ADLRFVKVNADP
+1261 GNLRFVKVNADP
-1273 VAGTPALATGAL
+1273 LTGTPAVASGAL
-1285 AVAIGAGAQGAG
+1285 AVAIGSDARATS

-1303 GSGARVSGAGSV
+1303 GSGARVTGNGSV

-1328 VSVGSVGN
+1328 VSVGDVGR
-1336 ERRIVNVADGD
+1336 ERKIVNVADGD

-1355 VNGGQLYAALNDL
+1355 VNGGQLYAALNTL
-1368 STSVSSKTQQAID
+1368 STSVTSKTQQAID
-1381 SFSSALDEKTKAAIN
+1381 TFSSEIDKKTKAAID
-1396 EMNTHAIQP
+1396 EVSARSMQP
-1405 MDVTD
+1405 MDVSD
-1410 PLVAVEGVRGD
+1410 PLVAIEGLQGNNV
-1421 NLASLNGA
+1421 ASLNGA
-1429 DPATATAAAIG
+1429 DPTKATAAAIG

-1453 GLQNVAGSDNSV
+1453 GLQSGAGSNNSV

-1476 QAYSVAMGSNVQT
+1476 QDYSVAVGSNVQT
-1489 NGTQAVAMGANT
+1489 NGTQAVALGANAQ
-1501 EANADYAVAIGNN
+1501 ANGEYALAVGNN
-1514 GAQAIGTGSVAL
+1514 GAQAIGDGSIAVGNA
-1526 GSGANVRAGSTNA
+1526 ANVRAGATNA
-1539 IAVGTG
+1539 VAIGTG
-1545 ANVARSIQGAIA
+1545 ANVARSVEGAMALGANATAGAANSIA
-1557 LGAGTTATA
+1557 LGT
-1566 AGGIALGE
+1566 
-1574 NALANRAN
+1574 NAFSDRAN
-1582 ALSIGRA
+1582 ALSVGRT

-1603 ATDAVNVSQLTGVTN
+1603 TTDAVNVGQLKGVTDS
-1618 ALGGGAAVGA
+1618 LGGGSAVGA
-1628 NGSITNPTYSVGG
+1628 DGKVTNPTYSLADPADASKSVAY
-1641 NDYHNVG
+1641 DNVG
-1648 DALDALAASGIGDP
+1648 DALSNLDGRTATNTQNITVINKQLADSGLVDP
-1662 NAVTYDDATKG
+1662 VTGQSIAAVTYDRNPDGTPNMG
-1673 AVTLGGTGATAPV
+1673 SVTLGGASATAPV
-1686 ALKNVADAK
+1686 ALKNVADGTDRHDAINVGQLQDAGLVAPVDPSNPGAGLTSLAVAYDGVAKDVVTLAGAGGTTLSNVKAGVADMDAVNVSQLKDSGLIDPSTGKAIAAVTYDRNADGTPNYGSATLGNGTGPTQLKNVADAK
-1695 DDHDALNLGQLKDAG
+1695 DDGDALNLGQLKDAG
-1710 LVGDNGSGNLTSL
+1710 LVGDDGSGNLTSM
-1723 AVTYDDAAKDSVTL
+1723 AVTYDGTAKDSVTL
-1737 GGAGATTPVALHNV
+1737 GGAGAAAPVALHNV
-1751 ADGVLSATSKDAV
+1751 ADGVLAADSKDAV
-1764 NGSQLFTTN
+1764 NGSQLFATN

-1792 TGESLAVVYDGAAKD
+1792 TGESLAVVYDSAA
-1807 TVTLGGAGATTPVAL
+1807 
-1822 KNVADAKDDGDALN
+1822 
-1836 LGQLKNAGL
+1836 
-1845 VGDDG
+1845 
-1850 SGNLTSMAV
+1850 
-1859 TYDGTARDKVTLAG
+1859 
-1873 VDGTTLSNVKA
+1873 
-1884 GVADMDAVNVSQL
+1884 
-1897 KDAGL
+1897 
-1902 IDPSTGKP
+1902 
-1910 IAAVTYDRNAD
+1910 
-1921 GTPNYGSV
+1921 
-1929 TLGNGTGPT
+1929 
-1938 QLKNVAD
+1938 
-1945 ATDDG
+1945 
-1950 DALNLGQLK
+1950 
-1959 DAGLVGDDGAGN
+1959 
-1971 LTSMAVTY
+1971 
-1979 DGAAKDSVTL
+1979 
-1989 GGAGATTPV
+1989 
-1998 ALHNVADGVLAAD
+1998 
-2011 SKDAV
+2011 
-2016 NGSQLFT
+2016 
-2023 TNQNLGDLKD
+2023 
-2033 SLEKGGVIDP
+2033 
-2043 TTGESLAVVYDNA
+2043 
-2056 TKNSV
+2056 KNSV

-2079 VNATSNDAVNGS
+2079 VNATSHDAVNGS
-2091 QLFTVSKSV
+2091 QLFTVSQSV

-2129 SVGDALGALDKN
+2129 NVGDALGALDKN
-2141 SAGNPLAVAY
+2141 SGGNPLAVAY

-2157 TVTLGGAGATTP
+2157 TVTLGGA
-2169 VALKNVADAKDDGD
+2169 
-2183 ALNLGQLK
+2183 
-2191 NAGLVGDDGAGNLTS
+2191 S
-2206 MAVTYD
+2206 
-2212 GAVRDTVTLAGVDGT
+2212 
-2227 TLTNVKAGAVTAT
+2227 
-2240 SMDAINGAQLHGTAQ
+2240 
-2255 SVADSLGGG
+2255 
-2264 STVGAD
+2264 
-2270 GKVTNP
+2270 
-2276 TYSLA
+2276 
-2281 DPTDASKSKD
+2281 
-2291 YSNVGDALSN
+2291 
-2301 LDGRTVTN
+2301 
-2309 TENITVISKQ
+2309 
-2319 LGDSGLVDPVTGQS
+2319 
-2333 IAAVTY
+2333 
-2339 DRNADGTPNLGSVTL
+2339 
-2354 GGAGATAPVAL
+2354 
-2365 KNVADGADRHDAI
+2365 
-2378 NLGQLQ
+2378 
-2384 DAGLVAPVDPTNP
+2384 
-2397 GAGLTS
+2397 
-2403 LAVAYDDVAKD
+2403 
-2414 VVTLKGA
+2414 
-2421 DGTTLSN
+2421 
-2428 VKAGVADM
+2428 
-2436 DAVNVSQLKDSGL
+2436 
-2449 IGDDGKAISAVT
+2449 
-2461 YDSAA
+2461 
-2466 KDAVTLGGAGA
+2466 A

-2535 DGTTLSNL
+2535 DGTTLSNV

-2556 QLKGSGLIGDDGK
+2556 QLKDAGLIDPSTGK
-2569 AIAAVTYDRLAD
+2569 PIAAVTYDSAAKD
-2581 GTPNYGSVTLG
+2581 SVTLG
-2592 NGTGPTQLKNVAD
+2592 GAGATTPVALKNVAD
-2605 ATDNGDALN
+2605 AKDDGDALN

-2634 MAVTYDGAAR
+2634 MAVTYDGAAK
-2644 DTVTLAGTNGTTLAN
+2644 DTVTLGGT
-2659 VKAGVADMDAVN
+2659 
-2671 VSQLKGSGLIG
+2671 
-2682 DDGKAIAAVT
+2682 
-2692 YDRNADGTPNMGSVT
+2692 
-2707 LGGAGATAPVALK
+2707 GATAPVALK

-2727 RHDAINLGQLQD
+2727 RHDAINVGQLQD

-2744 PVDPTNPG
+2744 PVDPSNPG
-2752 AGLTSTAV
+2752 AGLTSLAV
-2760 TYDKAADGS
+2760 AYDGVAKDVV
-2769 ANFDQITLKG
+2769 TLKG
-2779 ADGTT
+2779 TDGTT
-2784 LTNVKAGA
+2784 LSNVKAG
-2792 VTATS
+2792 
-2797 TDAINGAQLHGMAQ
+2797 
-2811 SVADSLGGGSTVGA
+2811 VADMDAVNVSQLKDAGLIDPST
-2825 DGKVTN
+2825 GK
-2831 PTYSLADPTDASK
+2831 
-2844 SKEYS
+2844 
-2849 NVGDALSNLDG
+2849 
-2860 RTSTNTENITVIS
+2860 
-2873 KQLGDSGLVDPVT
+2873 
-2886 GQSIAAVTYD
+2886 SIAAVTYD
-2896 RNADGTPNR
+2896 RNPDGTPNY
-2905 GSVTLGGAGA
+2905 GSVTLGNGTGPTQLKNVADATDDGDALNLGQLKNAGLVGEDGSGKLTSMAVTYDSAAKDAVTLGGAGA

-3055 DGRTTTNTENITV
+3055 DGRTTTNTQNITV
-3068 ISKQLGDSGLVD
+3068 INKQLGDSGLVD

-3096 DGTPNRGSVT
+3096 DGTPNMGSVT

-3167 SANFDKVTLAGANGT
+3167 SANFDQVTLAGANGT
-3182 TITNVKAG
+3182 TISNVKAG
-3190 AVSATSTDAINGSQL
+3190 AVSATSTDAINGAQL

-3218 GAAVDADGNV
+3218 GASVDADGNV

-3292 LTGVAAGAVNATS
+3292 LTGVAAGAVSATS
-3305 VDAINGSQLHGT
+3305 VDAVNGSQLHGT

-3323 VIGGGTTVDTD
+3323 VIGGGTTVDAD

-3357 AAAAYGATDSLAVR
+3357 AAAQYGATDSLAVR
-3371 YDLNGDGTP
+3371 YDLNRDGTP

-3425 DGRVG
+3425 DDRVG
-3430 ALEQQPPGSGGPGDG
+3430 DLEQRPPGSGGPGNG
-3445 GSGNEYFAGTDVG
+3445 GSGNDYFAGTDVG
-3458 TGSTTPANA
+3458 AGSTTPANA
-3467 GSGTG
+3467 GAGTG

-3520 GSGSNASGNQ
+3520 GSGSNASGSQ

-3547 LGAGSTAYSD
+3547 LGAGSTAYGD

>member
-1 MNKSYRTVWNATT
+1 MDEVRPSHFSSTGAINVNKSYRTVWNATT

-33 TAMRSSVTAAVA
+33 STMRSSVTAAVA
-45 VMAGVGGGTVSVD
+45 VMAGVGGGTMAAD
-58 AMAQATGGGLNLCS
+58 ANAQ
-72 TTTAANGVRYGQTFG
+72 AANGGGSLSLCAPGGTAGMLFG
-87 ALSNTVSA
+87 GGSATGTRNTGT
-95 NCGPINTGLPTYQG
+95 NCGAPIANWRLSEG
-109 HAPSFVLGNN
+109 HVRSFQLYNN
-119 ANTNGAAGSTPTAS
+119 ANANGSGIGQASAATEAGISGT
-133 VMGSTDGHLVLY
+133 VDGHLFLL
-145 GQNGVHVSGPAD
+145 GGSGVHLRGPVD
-157 FNNNVNMTNHRITGL
+157 VDSNFNMTNHRINNL
-172 AAGTA
+172 AAGVA

-192 NAATASNPYVAISTG
+192 AAATASNPYVAISTG
-207 ASAAATAARA
+207 TYAAATAARA
-217 GNSATAV
+217 GSSATAI
-224 GANANAAGVAAAAF
+224 GANASATGTSAVAL

-244 SGDGAAA
+244 STQNATAIGTLSRATGSESAAVGTSANAAGANASAFGQAAGAQAANTTAVGSRSAATADGATAL
-251 FGTGASAVGAN
+251 GYSASAVGAN
-262 AVALGRSTSTSGT
+262 AIAVGRQASTSGT
-275 FGTAIGYGANA
+275 YGTAIGYQAKGA
-286 TTNAA
+286 TNAVGV
-291 AIGVLANAASAS
+291 GVLADASGNA
-303 SVALGE
+303 SVALGN
-309 RASATGA
+309 RASSAGTNAVAIGSGA
-316 TSTALGRGTQA
+316 TAGN
-327 TGANA
+327 ANA
-332 VALGANSV
+332 VALGAGSV
-340 ADRNNSVSVGSASL
+340 TNRDNSVSVGSAAQ

-363 GTANTDAVN
+363 GTQNTDAVN

-414 TPAGSVGSNSIAI
+414 TPAGAVGSNSIAI

-433 GGTDSIMIGTNARH
+433 GGTDSIMIGTNASH

-468 AFGANSSA
+468 ALGLNSSA
-476 AGYSSMA
+476 AGFSSVA
-483 LGAGTLASGRNSVAL
+483 LGMGTLASGRNSVAL
-498 GTGSIADA
+498 GAGSVADA
-506 EDTVSV
+506 DNTISV
-512 GSTAVQRRIVN
+512 GSTAVQRRITN

-551 VGADGGITNPTYNV
+551 IGSDGGITNPTYNV

-589 AVIYDDATKS
+589 AVIYDDATKG

-606 GAAAP
+606 AATAP

-633 DTGLVGDDGAGN
+633 NAGLVGDDGAGN

-650 VTYDGATK
+650 VTYDDATK
-658 DSVTLGGA
+658 DTA
-666 GATTPVAI
+666 
-674 HNVADGVLAADS
+674 
-686 KDAVNGSQL
+686 
-695 FATNTRVGDLED
+695 
-707 SLAKGGVIDPVTGES
+707 
-722 LAVVYDSNAKDTVT
+722 T
-736 LAGTGGTTLSNVKA
+736 LAGAS
-750 GVADMDAVN
+750 
-759 VSQLK
+759 
-764 GSGLIGDDGKAIAA
+764 
-778 VTYDRNADGTPNY
+778 
-791 GTVTLGNG
+791 
-799 AGPTQL
+799 
-805 KNVADATDDHDA
+805 
-817 LNLGQ
+817 
-822 LKDTG
+822 
-827 LVGDDG
+827 
-833 SGNLTSMAVTYDG
+833 
-846 AARDKVTLAGVDG
+846 G

-942 AGLVGDDGAGNLTS
+942 
-956 MAVTYDGTARDKVT
+956 
-970 LAGVDGTT
+970 
-978 LSNVKAG
+978 
-985 VADMD
+985 
-990 AVNVSQLKGSGLI
+990 
-1003 GDDGKAIAAV
+1003 
-1013 TYDRNADGT
+1013 
-1022 PNYGTVTLG
+1022 
-1031 NGAGPTQLK
+1031 
-1040 NVADA
+1040 
-1045 TDDHDA
+1045 
-1051 LNLGQLKDTG
+1051 TG
-1061 LVGDDGSGN
+1061 LVGDDGSGK
-1070 LTSLAVTYDGAAK
+1070 LTSLAVTYDDATKTA
-1083 DSVTLGGAGATA
+1083 VTLGDGAT

-1129 LEDSLAKGGVI
+1129 LEDSLGKGGVI

-1150 VYDSNAKDTVTLKG
+1150 VYDSNVKDTVTLKG
-1164 TDGTTLSNVKAGV
+1164 TSGTTLSNVKAGV

-1204 TYDRNTDGTANYGTV
+1204 TYDRHADGTPNYGSVTLGNGAGPTQVKNVADATDDHDALNLGQLKDTGLVGDDGSGKLTSLAVTYDGAAKDSVTLGGVGATAPVALHNVADGVLSATSKDAVNGSQLFATNTRVGDLEDSLGKGGVIDPVTGESLAVVYDSNVKDTVTLAGTNGTTLSNVKAGVADMDAVNVSQLKDSGLIDPSTGKSIAAVTYDRHADGTPNYGTV

-1235 GVDDADAVNVKQ
+1235 GVDDLDAVNVKQ

-1255 EDRIVG
+1255 EDRMSG
-1261 ADLRFVKVNADP
+1261 GNLRFVKVNADP
-1273 VAGTPALATGAL
+1273 LTGTPAVASGAL
-1285 AVAIGAGAQGAG
+1285 AVAIGSDARATS

-1303 GSGARVSGAGSV
+1303 GSGARVTGNGSV

-1328 VSVGSVGN
+1328 VSVGDVGR
-1336 ERRIVNVADGD
+1336 ERKIVNVADGD

-1355 VNGGQLYAALNDL
+1355 VNGGQLYAALNTL
-1368 STSVSSKTQQAID
+1368 STSVTSKTQQAID
-1381 SFSSALDEKTKAAIN
+1381 TFSSEIDKKTKAAID
-1396 EMNTHAIQP
+1396 EVSARSMQP
-1405 MDVTD
+1405 MDVSD
-1410 PLVAVEGVRGD
+1410 PLVAIEGLQGNNV
-1421 NLASLNGA
+1421 ASLNGA
-1429 DPATATAAAIG
+1429 DPTQATAAAIG

-1453 GLQNVAGSDNSV
+1453 GLQSGAGSNNSV

-1476 QAYSVAMGSNVQT
+1476 QDYSVAVGSNVQT
-1489 NGTQAVAMGANT
+1489 NGTQAVALGANAQ
-1501 EANADYAVAIGNN
+1501 ANGEYALAVGNN
-1514 GAQAIGTGSVAL
+1514 GAQAIGDGSIAVGNA
-1526 GSGANVRAGSTNA
+1526 ANVRAGATNA
-1539 IAVGTG
+1539 VAIGTG
-1545 ANVARSIQGAIA
+1545 ANVARSVEGAMALGANATAGAANSIA
-1557 LGAGTTATA
+1557 LGA
-1566 AGGIALGE
+1566 
-1574 NALANRAN
+1574 NAFSDRAN
-1582 ALSIGRA
+1582 ALSVGRA

-1603 ATDAVNVSQLTGVTN
+1603 TTDAVNVGQLKGVTDS
-1618 ALGGGAAVGA
+1618 LGGGSTVGA
-1628 NGSITNPTYSVGG
+1628 EGKVTNPTYSLADPADASKSVAY
-1641 NDYHNVG
+1641 DNVG
-1648 DALDALAASGIGDP
+1648 DALSNLDGRTATNTQNITVINKQLADSGLVDP
-1662 NAVTYDDATKG
+1662 VTGQSIAAVTYDRNPDGTPNMG
-1673 AVTLGGTGATAPV
+1673 SVTLGGAGAAAPV
-1686 ALKNVADAK
+1686 ALKNVADGT
-1695 DDHDALNLGQLKDAG
+1695 DRHDAINVGQLQDAG
-1710 LVGDNGSGNLTSL
+1710 LVAPVDPSNPGAGLTSL
-1723 AVTYDDAAKDSVTL
+1723 AVAYDGVAKDV
-1737 GGAGATTPVALHNV
+1737 
-1751 ADGVLSATSKDAV
+1751 
-1764 NGSQLFTTN
+1764 
-1773 QNLGDLKDSL
+1773 
-1783 EKGGVIDPT
+1783 
-1792 TGESLAVVYDGAAKD
+1792 
-1807 TVTLGGAGATTPVAL
+1807 
-1822 KNVADAKDDGDALN
+1822 
-1836 LGQLKNAGL
+1836 
-1845 VGDDG
+1845 
-1850 SGNLTSMAV
+1850 
-1859 TYDGTARDKVTLAG
+1859 VTLAG
-1873 VDGTTLSNVKA
+1873 AGGTTLSNVKA

-1897 KDAGL
+1897 KDSGL
-1902 IDPSTGKP
+1902 IDPSTGKA
-1910 IAAVTYDRNAD
+1910 IAAVTYDRHAD

-1959 DAGLVGDDGAGN
+1959 DAGLVGDDGSGN

-1979 DGAAKDSVTL
+1979 DGTAKDSVTL
-1989 GGAGATTPV
+1989 GGAGATAPV

-2016 NGSQLFT
+2016 NGSQLFA

-2043 TTGESLAVVYDNA
+2043 TTGESLTVVYDSTA
-2056 TKNSV
+2056 KNSV
-2061 TLGNAGVPV
+2061 TLGNTGVPV

-2079 VNATSNDAVNGS
+2079 VNATSHDAVNGS
-2091 QLFTVSKSV
+2091 QLFTVSQSV

-2129 SVGDALGALDKN
+2129 NVGDALGALDKN
-2141 SAGNPLAVAY
+2141 SGGNPLAVAY

-2212 GAVRDTVTLAGVDGT
+2212 GAARDKVTLAGVDGT
-2227 TLTNVKAGAVTAT
+2227 TLTNVKAGVAD
-2240 SMDAINGAQLHGTAQ
+2240 MDAVNVSQLKDAGLI
-2255 SVADSLGGG
+2255 DP
-2264 STVGAD
+2264 ST
-2270 GKVTNP
+2270 GKP
-2276 TYSLA
+2276 
-2281 DPTDASKSKD
+2281 
-2291 YSNVGDALSN
+2291 
-2301 LDGRTVTN
+2301 
-2309 TENITVISKQ
+2309 
-2319 LGDSGLVDPVTGQS
+2319 

-2339 DRNADGTPNLGSVTL
+2339 DSAAKDSVTL
-2354 GGAGATAPVAL
+2354 GGAGATTPVALKNVADAKDDGDALNLGQLKNSGLVGDDGAGNLTSMAVTYDGAAKDTVTLGGTGATAPVAL
-2365 KNVADGADRHDAI
+2365 KNVADGTDRHDAI
-2378 NLGQLQ
+2378 NVGQLQ
-2384 DAGLVAPVDPTNP
+2384 DAGLVVPVDPSNP

-2403 LAVAYDDVAKD
+2403 LAVAYDGVAKD

-2449 IGDDGKAISAVT
+2449 IDPSTGKAIAAVT
-2461 YDSAA
+2461 YDRNADGTPNYGS
-2466 KDAVTLGGAGA
+2466 VTFGNGTGP
-2477 TTPVAL
+2477 TQL
-2483 KNVADAKDD
+2483 KNVADATDD

-2504 GLVGDDGAGNLT
+2504 GLVGDDGAGKLT
-2516 SMAVTYDGAARD
+2516 SMAVTYDGAA
-2528 KVTLAGV
+2528 K
-2535 DGTTLSNL
+2535 
-2543 KAGVADMDAVNVS
+2543 
-2556 QLKGSGLIGDDGK
+2556 
-2569 AIAAVTYDRLAD
+2569 
-2581 GTPNYGSVTLG
+2581 
-2592 NGTGPTQLKNVAD
+2592 
-2605 ATDNGDALN
+2605 
-2614 LGQLKN
+2614 
-2620 AGLVGD
+2620 
-2626 DGAGNLTS
+2626 
-2634 MAVTYDGAAR
+2634 
-2644 DTVTLAGTNGTTLAN
+2644 DT
-2659 VKAGVADMDAVN
+2659 
-2671 VSQLKGSGLIG
+2671 
-2682 DDGKAIAAVT
+2682 
-2692 YDRNADGTPNMGSVT
+2692 
-2707 LGGAGATAPVALK
+2707 
-2720 NVADGTD
+2720 
-2727 RHDAINLGQLQD
+2727 
-2739 AGLVA
+2739 
-2744 PVDPTNPG
+2744 
-2752 AGLTSTAV
+2752 
-2760 TYDKAADGS
+2760 
-2769 ANFDQITLKG
+2769 
-2779 ADGTT
+2779 
-2784 LTNVKAGA
+2784 
-2792 VTATS
+2792 
-2797 TDAINGAQLHGMAQ
+2797 
-2811 SVADSLGGGSTVGA
+2811 
-2825 DGKVTN
+2825 
-2831 PTYSLADPTDASK
+2831 
-2844 SKEYS
+2844 
-2849 NVGDALSNLDG
+2849 
-2860 RTSTNTENITVIS
+2860 
-2873 KQLGDSGLVDPVT
+2873 
-2886 GQSIAAVTYD
+2886 
-2896 RNADGTPNR
+2896 
-2905 GSVTLGGAGA
+2905 VTLGGAGA

-3055 DGRTTTNTENITV
+3055 DGRTVTNTENITV
-3068 ISKQLGDSGLVD
+3068 INKQLADSGLVD

-3089 VTYDRNA
+3089 VTYDRNT
-3096 DGTPNRGSVT
+3096 DGTPNMGSVT

-3167 SANFDKVTLAGANGT
+3167 SANFDQVTLAGANGT
-3182 TITNVKAG
+3182 TISNVKAG
-3190 AVSATSTDAINGSQL
+3190 AVSATSTDAINGAQL
-3205 HGVSQSVAKSLGG
+3205 HGVSQSVARSLGG
-3218 GAAVDADGNV
+3218 GASVDADGNV

-3279 TTVNF
+3279 TTVSF

-3292 LTGVAAGAVNATS
+3292 LSGVAAGTVSATS

-3323 VIGGGTTVDTD
+3323 VIGGGTTVDAD
-3334 GKLADTSIE
+3334 GKLADTAIE
-3343 VNGSKYKTV
+3343 VNGNKYKTV

-3357 AAAAYGATDSLAVR
+3357 AAAQYGATDSLAVR
-3371 YDLNGDGTP
+3371 YDLNRDGTP

-3425 DGRVG
+3425 DDRVG
-3430 ALEQQPPGSGGPGDG
+3430 DLEQRPPGSGGPGNG
-3445 GSGNEYFAGTDVG
+3445 GSGNDYFAGTDVG

-3467 GSGTG
+3467 GAGTG

-3547 LGAGSTAYSD
+3547 LGAGSTAYGD

-3625 GKTISFG
+3625 GKTVSFG

>member
-1 MNKSYRTVWNATT
+1 
-14 GTWAAAPE
+14 
-22 TARMRTKSKSN
+22 
-33 TAMRSSVTAAVA
+33 
-45 VMAGVGGGTVSVD
+45 
-58 AMAQATGGGLNLCS
+58 
-72 TTTAANGVRYGQTFG
+72 
-87 ALSNTVSA
+87 
-95 NCGPINTGLPTYQG
+95 
-109 HAPSFVLGNN
+109 
-119 ANTNGAAGSTPTAS
+119 
-133 VMGSTDGHLVLY
+133 
-145 GQNGVHVSGPAD
+145 
-157 FNNNVNMTNHRITGL
+157 
-172 AAGTA
+172 
-177 GTDAVNLNQ
+177 
-186 LNSAIA
+186 
-192 NAATASNPYVAISTG
+192 
-207 ASAAATAARA
+207 
-217 GNSATAV
+217 
-224 GANANAAGVAAAAF
+224 
-238 GGNTVA
+238 
-244 SGDGAAA
+244 
-251 FGTGASAVGAN
+251 
-262 AVALGRSTSTSGT
+262 
-275 FGTAIGYGANA
+275 
-286 TTNAA
+286 
-291 AIGVLANAASAS
+291 
-303 SVALGE
+303 
-309 RASATGA
+309 
-316 TSTALGRGTQA
+316 
-327 TGANA
+327 
-332 VALGANSV
+332 
-340 ADRNNSVSVGSASL
+340 
-354 QRQITNLAA
+354 
-363 GTANTDAVN
+363 
-372 LGQMNT
+372 MNT

-383 VDNTYFKVNSTAA
+383 VDNRYIKIDTSNGTAAAQAGAGSLAIGTNTSASGGYATAFGNSALANGNNSTALGFQASSA
-396 GSVVTSANSIAI
+396 G
-408 GPGASA
+408 
-414 TPAGSVGSNSIAI
+414 
-427 GNGAAA
+427 GAAVA
-433 GGTDSIMIGTNARH
+433 I
-447 SGSGAT
+447 GSGA
-453 VVGGNASAMG
+453 NASGSQAI
-463 GGAGT
+463 
-468 AFGANSSA
+468 
-476 AGYSSMA
+476 A
-483 LGAGTLASGRNSVAL
+483 LGVTAQATHDGSVAL
-498 GTGSIADA
+498 GGQSVTDRTNS
-506 EDTVSV
+506 VSV
-512 GSTAVQRRIVN
+512 GSSSLRRQITNV
-523 LAAGTGATDA
+523 AAGTQGTDA

-551 VGADGGITNPTYNV
+551 IGSDGGITNPTYNV

-633 DTGLVGDDGAGN
+633 NAGLVGDDGAGN

-650 VTYDGATK
+650 VTYDDATK
-658 DSVTLGGA
+658 DTATLAGASGTTLSNVKAGVADMDAVNVSQLKGSGLIGDDGKSIAAVTYDRNADGTPNYGSVTLGNGA
-666 GATTPVAI
+666 GPTQVKNVADATDDHDALNLGQLKDTGLVGDDGSGNLTSLAVTYDDATKTAVTLGDGATPVAI

-707 SLAKGGVIDPVTGES
+707 SLGKGGVIDPVTGES
-722 LAVVYDSNAKDTVT
+722 LAVVYDSNTKDTVT
-736 LAGTGGTTLSNVKA
+736 LAGAS
-750 GVADMDAVN
+750 
-759 VSQLK
+759 
-764 GSGLIGDDGKAIAA
+764 
-778 VTYDRNADGTPNY
+778 
-791 GTVTLGNG
+791 
-799 AGPTQL
+799 
-805 KNVADATDDHDA
+805 
-817 LNLGQ
+817 
-822 LKDTG
+822 
-827 LVGDDG
+827 
-833 SGNLTSMAVTYDG
+833 
-846 AARDKVTLAGVDG
+846 G

-956 MAVTYDGTARDKVT
+956 MAVTYDGSARDKVT
-970 LAGVDGTT
+970 LAGA
-978 LSNVKAG
+978 S
-985 VADMD
+985 
-990 AVNVSQLKGSGLI
+990 
-1003 GDDGKAIAAV
+1003 
-1013 TYDRNADGT
+1013 
-1022 PNYGTVTLG
+1022 
-1031 NGAGPTQLK
+1031 
-1040 NVADA
+1040 
-1045 TDDHDA
+1045 
-1051 LNLGQLKDTG
+1051 
-1061 LVGDDGSGN
+1061 
-1070 LTSLAVTYDGAAK
+1070 
-1083 DSVTLGGAGATA
+1083 
-1095 PVAIHNVA
+1095 
-1103 DGVLAADSKDAVN
+1103 
-1116 GSQLFATNTRVGD
+1116 
-1129 LEDSLAKGGVI
+1129 
-1140 DPVTGESLAV
+1140 
-1150 VYDSNAKDTVTLKG
+1150 
-1164 TDGTTLSNVKAGV
+1164 GTTLSNVKAGV

-1204 TYDRNTDGTANYGTV
+1204 TYDRNADGTPNYGTVTLGNGAGPTQVKNVADATDDHDALNLGQLKDAGLVGDDGSGNLTSLAVTYDGTTKDSVTLGGVGATAPVALHNVADGVLSATSKDAVNGSQLFATNTRVGDLEDSLGKGGVIDPVTGESLAVVYDSNTKDTVTLAGAGGTTLSNVKAGVADMDAVNVSQLKDSGLIDPSTGKSIAAVTYDRNPDGTPNYGTV

-1235 GVDDADAVNVKQ
+1235 GVDDLDAVNVKQ

-1255 EDRIVG
+1255 EDRMSG
-1261 ADLRFVKVNADP
+1261 GNLRFVKVNADP
-1273 VAGTPALATGAL
+1273 LTGTPAVASGAL
-1285 AVAIGAGAQGAG
+1285 AVAIGSDARATS

-1303 GSGARVSGAGSV
+1303 GSGARVTGNGSV

-1328 VSVGSVGN
+1328 VSVGDVGR
-1336 ERRIVNVADGD
+1336 ERKVVNVADGD

-1355 VNGGQLYAALNDL
+1355 VNGGQLYAALNTL
-1368 STSVSSKTQQAID
+1368 STSVTSKTQQAID
-1381 SFSSALDEKTKAAIN
+1381 TFSSEIDKKTKAAID
-1396 EMNTHAIQP
+1396 EVSARSMQP
-1405 MDVTD
+1405 MDVSD
-1410 PLVAVEGVRGD
+1410 PLVAIEGLQGNNV
-1421 NLASLNGA
+1421 ASLNGA
-1429 DPATATAAAIG
+1429 DPTKATAAAIG

-1453 GLQNVAGSDNSV
+1453 GLQSGAGSNNSV

-1476 QAYSVAMGSNVQT
+1476 QDYSVAVGSNVQT
-1489 NGTQAVAMGANT
+1489 NGTQAVALGANAQ
-1501 EANADYAVAIGNN
+1501 ANGEYALAVGNN
-1514 GAQAIGTGSVAL
+1514 GAQAIGDGSIAVGNA
-1526 GSGANVRAGSTNA
+1526 ANVRAGATNA
-1539 IAVGTG
+1539 VAIGTG
-1545 ANVARSIQGAIA
+1545 ANVARSVEGAMALGANATAGAANSIA
-1557 LGAGTTATA
+1557 LGA
-1566 AGGIALGE
+1566 
-1574 NALANRAN
+1574 NAFSDRAN
-1582 ALSIGRA
+1582 ALSVGRA

-1603 ATDAVNVSQLTGVTN
+1603 TTDAVNVGQLKGVTDS
-1618 ALGGGAAVGA
+1618 LGGGSAVGA
-1628 NGSITNPTYSVGG
+1628 DGKVTNPTYSLADPADASKSVAY
-1641 NDYHNVG
+1641 DNVG
-1648 DALDALAASGIGDP
+1648 DALSNLDGRTATNTQNITVINKQLADSGLVDP
-1662 NAVTYDDATKG
+1662 VTGQSIAAVTYDRNADGTPNMG
-1673 AVTLGGTGATAPV
+1673 SVTLGGASATAPV
-1686 ALKNVADAK
+1686 ALKNVADGT
-1695 DDHDALNLGQLKDAG
+1695 DRHDAINVGQLQDAG
-1710 LVGDNGSGNLTSL
+1710 LVAPVDPSNPGAGLTSL
-1723 AVTYDDAAKDSVTL
+1723 AVAYDGVAKDV
-1737 GGAGATTPVALHNV
+1737 
-1751 ADGVLSATSKDAV
+1751 
-1764 NGSQLFTTN
+1764 
-1773 QNLGDLKDSL
+1773 
-1783 EKGGVIDPT
+1783 
-1792 TGESLAVVYDGAAKD
+1792 
-1807 TVTLGGAGATTPVAL
+1807 
-1822 KNVADAKDDGDALN
+1822 
-1836 LGQLKNAGL
+1836 
-1845 VGDDG
+1845 
-1850 SGNLTSMAV
+1850 
-1859 TYDGTARDKVTLAG
+1859 VTLAG
-1873 VDGTTLSNVKA
+1873 AGGTTLSNVKA

-1897 KDAGL
+1897 KDSGL
-1902 IDPSTGKP
+1902 IDPSTGKA
-1910 IAAVTYDRNAD
+1910 IAAVTYDRNPD
-1921 GTPNYGSV
+1921 GTPNYGSA

-1945 ATDDG
+1945 AKDDG

-1959 DAGLVGDDGAGN
+1959 DAGLVGDDGSGN

-1979 DGAAKDSVTL
+1979 DGTAKDSVTL
-1989 GGAGATTPV
+1989 GGAGAATPV

-2016 NGSQLFT
+2016 NGSQLFA

-2043 TTGESLAVVYDNA
+2043 KTGESLAVVYDGA
-2056 TKNSV
+2056 AKNSV

-2079 VNATSNDAVNGS
+2079 VNATSHDAVNGS
-2091 QLFTVSKSV
+2091 QLFTVSQSV

-2129 SVGDALGALDKN
+2129 NVGDALGALDKN
-2141 SAGNPLAVAY
+2141 SGGNPLAVAY

-2157 TVTLGGAGATTP
+2157 T
-2169 VALKNVADAKDDGD
+2169 
-2183 ALNLGQLK
+2183 
-2191 NAGLVGDDGAGNLTS
+2191 
-2206 MAVTYD
+2206 
-2212 GAVRDTVTLAGVDGT
+2212 
-2227 TLTNVKAGAVTAT
+2227 
-2240 SMDAINGAQLHGTAQ
+2240 
-2255 SVADSLGGG
+2255 
-2264 STVGAD
+2264 
-2270 GKVTNP
+2270 
-2276 TYSLA
+2276 
-2281 DPTDASKSKD
+2281 
-2291 YSNVGDALSN
+2291 
-2301 LDGRTVTN
+2301 
-2309 TENITVISKQ
+2309 
-2319 LGDSGLVDPVTGQS
+2319 
-2333 IAAVTY
+2333 
-2339 DRNADGTPNLGSVTL
+2339 
-2354 GGAGATAPVAL
+2354 
-2365 KNVADGADRHDAI
+2365 
-2378 NLGQLQ
+2378 
-2384 DAGLVAPVDPTNP
+2384 
-2397 GAGLTS
+2397 
-2403 LAVAYDDVAKD
+2403 
-2414 VVTLKGA
+2414 
-2421 DGTTLSN
+2421 
-2428 VKAGVADM
+2428 
-2436 DAVNVSQLKDSGL
+2436 
-2449 IGDDGKAISAVT
+2449 
-2461 YDSAA
+2461 
-2466 KDAVTLGGAGA
+2466 VTLGGAGA

-2535 DGTTLSNL
+2535 DGTTLSNV

-2556 QLKGSGLIGDDGK
+2556 QLKDAGLIDPSTGKPIAAVTYDSVAKDSVTLGGAGATTPVALKNVADAKDDGDALNLGQLKNSGLVGDDGAGNLTSMAVTYDGAAKDTVTLGGTGATAPVALKNVADGTDRHDAINVGQLQDAGLVAPVDPSNPGAGLTSLAVAYDGVAKDVVTLKGTDGTTLSNVKAGVADMDAVNVSQLKDSGLIDPSTGK
-2569 AIAAVTYDRLAD
+2569 SIAAVTYDRNPD

-2605 ATDNGDALN
+2605 ATDDGDALN

-2620 AGLVGD
+2620 AGLVGE
-2626 DGAGNLTS
+2626 DGSGKLTS
-2634 MAVTYDGAAR
+2634 MAVTYDSAA
-2644 DTVTLAGTNGTTLAN
+2644 
-2659 VKAGVADMDAVN
+2659 KDA
-2671 VSQLKGSGLIG
+2671 
-2682 DDGKAIAAVT
+2682 
-2692 YDRNADGTPNMGSVT
+2692 
-2707 LGGAGATAPVALK
+2707 
-2720 NVADGTD
+2720 
-2727 RHDAINLGQLQD
+2727 
-2739 AGLVA
+2739 
-2744 PVDPTNPG
+2744 
-2752 AGLTSTAV
+2752 
-2760 TYDKAADGS
+2760 
-2769 ANFDQITLKG
+2769 
-2779 ADGTT
+2779 
-2784 LTNVKAGA
+2784 
-2792 VTATS
+2792 
-2797 TDAINGAQLHGMAQ
+2797 
-2811 SVADSLGGGSTVGA
+2811 
-2825 DGKVTN
+2825 
-2831 PTYSLADPTDASK
+2831 
-2844 SKEYS
+2844 
-2849 NVGDALSNLDG
+2849 
-2860 RTSTNTENITVIS
+2860 
-2873 KQLGDSGLVDPVT
+2873 
-2886 GQSIAAVTYD
+2886 
-2896 RNADGTPNR
+2896 
-2905 GSVTLGGAGA
+2905 VTLGGAGA

-3031 SLADPADASKSV
+3031 SLADPTDASKSV

-3055 DGRTTTNTENITV
+3055 DGRTVTNTENITV
-3068 ISKQLGDSGLVD
+3068 INKQLADSGLVD

-3089 VTYDRNA
+3089 VTYDRNT
-3096 DGTPNRGSVT
+3096 DGTPNMGSVT

-3167 SANFDKVTLAGANGT
+3167 SANFDQVTLAGANGT
-3182 TITNVKAG
+3182 TISNVKAG
-3190 AVSATSTDAINGSQL
+3190 AVSATSTDAINGAQL

-3218 GAAVDADGNV
+3218 GASVDADGNV

-3292 LTGVAAGAVNATS
+3292 LSGVAAGAVSATS
-3305 VDAINGSQLHGT
+3305 VDAVNGSQLHGT

-3323 VIGGGTTVDTD
+3323 VIGGGTTVDAD

-3357 AAAAYGATDSLAVR
+3357 AAAQYGATDSLAVR
-3371 YDLNGDGTP
+3371 YDLNRDGTP

-3425 DGRVG
+3425 DDRVG
-3430 ALEQQPPGSGGPGDG
+3430 DLEQRPPGSGGPGNG
-3445 GSGNEYFAGTDVG
+3445 GSGNDYFAGTDVG

-3467 GSGTG
+3467 GAGTG

>member
-1 MNKSYRTVWNATT
+1 MDEVRPSHFSSTGAINVNKSYRTVWNATT

-22 TARMRTKSKSN
+22 TARMRTKSKANS
-33 TAMRSSVTAAVA
+33 TMRSSVTAAVA

-58 AMAQATGGGLNLCS
+58 AMAQAASNGNGSLSLCSPSGSSRPGTSFGGGNSSGTALTSCGVANPVFGNR
-72 TTTAANGVRYGQTFG
+72 TTSFMLYNNATANGTSTGSRG
-87 ALSNTVSA
+87 SA
-95 NCGPINTGLPTYQG
+95 GTEAGIQG
-109 HAPSFVLGNN
+109 SR
-119 ANTNGAAGSTPTAS
+119 
-133 VMGSTDGHLVLY
+133 DGHLSLL
-145 GQNGVHVSGPAD
+145 GGAGVHIMGPAD

-192 NAATASNPYVAISTG
+192 SAATASNPYVRINST
-207 ASAAATAARA
+207 
-217 GNSATAV
+217 
-224 GANANAAGVAAAAF
+224 
-238 GGNTVA
+238 
-244 SGDGAAA
+244 
-251 FGTGASAVGAN
+251 
-262 AVALGRSTSTSGT
+262 
-275 FGTAIGYGANA
+275 
-286 TTNAA
+286 
-291 AIGVLANAASAS
+291 
-303 SVALGE
+303 
-309 RASATGA
+309 
-316 TSTALGRGTQA
+316 A

-332 VALGANSV
+332 A
-340 ADRNNSVSVGSASL
+340 
-354 QRQITNLAA
+354 T
-363 GTANTDAVN
+363 T
-372 LGQMNT
+372 
-378 ALSTK
+378 
-383 VDNTYFKVNSTAA
+383 
-396 GSVVTSANSIAI
+396 NSIAI
-408 GPGASA
+408 GPNASVTTGGVTGANS
-414 TPAGSVGSNSIAI
+414 SIAI

-447 SGSGAT
+447 AGSGAT
-453 VVGGNASAMG
+453 VLGANASAMG
-463 GGAGT
+463 GGAGV
-468 AFGANSSA
+468 AFGYGSSA
-476 AGYSSMA
+476 AGTAGVA
-483 LGAGTLASGRNSVAL
+483 LGSSSQASGRNSVAL
-498 GTGSIADA
+498 GTGSIANADN
-506 EDTVSV
+506 TVSV
-512 GSTAVQRRIVN
+512 GSTTTQRRITNLAAGTANTDAVNVGQLNTAISNAANPYVAARGTTAANATGASSIAIGDGAIARNTATAAGQTNIAIGARANTSGGFGQLALGDGASTQNAAAGGAIAIGRGATTTQRGVALGDGASVTAQFGVALGDGSLANQQNTVSVGNATTQRRIVN

-551 VGADGGITNPTYNV
+551 VGANGSITNPTYNV

-576 LDALASSGIGNPN
+576 LDALAASGIGNPN

-606 GAAAP
+606 AATAP

-633 DTGLVGDDGAGN
+633 NAGLVGDDGAGN

-650 VTYDGATK
+650 VTYDDATK
-658 DSVTLGGA
+658 DTA
-666 GATTPVAI
+666 
-674 HNVADGVLAADS
+674 
-686 KDAVNGSQL
+686 
-695 FATNTRVGDLED
+695 
-707 SLAKGGVIDPVTGES
+707 
-722 LAVVYDSNAKDTVT
+722 T
-736 LAGTGGTTLSNVKA
+736 LAGAS
-750 GVADMDAVN
+750 
-759 VSQLK
+759 
-764 GSGLIGDDGKAIAA
+764 
-778 VTYDRNADGTPNY
+778 
-791 GTVTLGNG
+791 
-799 AGPTQL
+799 
-805 KNVADATDDHDA
+805 
-817 LNLGQ
+817 
-822 LKDTG
+822 
-827 LVGDDG
+827 
-833 SGNLTSMAVTYDG
+833 
-846 AARDKVTLAGVDG
+846 G

-903 GTPNYGSVTLG
+903 GTPNYGTVTLG
-914 NGAGP
+914 NGTGP

-956 MAVTYDGTARDKVT
+956 
-970 LAGVDGTT
+970 
-978 LSNVKAG
+978 
-985 VADMD
+985 
-990 AVNVSQLKGSGLI
+990 
-1003 GDDGKAIAAV
+1003 
-1013 TYDRNADGT
+1013 
-1022 PNYGTVTLG
+1022 
-1031 NGAGPTQLK
+1031 
-1040 NVADA
+1040 
-1045 TDDHDA
+1045 
-1051 LNLGQLKDTG
+1051 
-1061 LVGDDGSGN
+1061 
-1070 LTSLAVTYDGAAK
+1070 LAVTYDDATKTA
-1083 DSVTLGGAGATA
+1083 VTLGDGAT

-1129 LEDSLAKGGVI
+1129 LEDSLGKGGVI

-1150 VYDSNAKDTVTLKG
+1150 VYDSNTKDTVTLAG
-1164 TDGTTLSNVKAGV
+1164 ASGTTLSNVKAGV

-1204 TYDRNTDGTANYGTV
+1204 TYDRNADGTPNYGTVTLGNGAGPTQVKNVADATDDHDALNLGQLKDAGLVGDDGSGNLTSLAVTYDGTTKDSVTLGGVGATAPVALHNVADGVLSATSKDAVNGSQLFATNTRVGDLEDSLGKGGVIDPVTGESLAVVYDSNVKDTVTLAGTNGTTLSNVKAGVADMDAVNVSQLKDSGLIDPSTGKSIAAVTYDRNPDGTPNYGTV

-1235 GVDDADAVNVKQ
+1235 GVDDLDAVNVKQ

-1255 EDRIVG
+1255 EDRMSG
-1261 ADLRFVKVNADP
+1261 GNLRFVKVNADP
-1273 VAGTPALATGAL
+1273 FTGTPAVASGAL
-1285 AVAIGAGAQGAG
+1285 AVAIGSDARATS

-1303 GSGARVSGAGSV
+1303 GSGARVTGNGSV

-1328 VSVGSVGN
+1328 VSVGDVGR
-1336 ERRIVNVADGD
+1336 ERKVVNVADGD

-1355 VNGGQLYAALNDL
+1355 VNGGQLYAALNTL
-1368 STSVSSKTQQAID
+1368 STSVTSKTQQAID
-1381 SFSSALDEKTKAAIN
+1381 TFSSELDKKTKAAID
-1396 EMNTHAIQP
+1396 EVSARSMQP
-1405 MDVTD
+1405 MDVSD
-1410 PLVAVEGVRGD
+1410 PLVAIEGLQGNNV
-1421 NLASLNGA
+1421 ASLNGA
-1429 DPATATAAAIG
+1429 DPTKATAAAIG

-1453 GLQNVAGSDNSV
+1453 GLQSGAGSNNSV

-1476 QAYSVAMGSNVQT
+1476 QDYSVAVGSNVQT
-1489 NGTQAVAMGANT
+1489 NGTQAVALGANAQ
-1501 EANADYAVAIGNN
+1501 ANGEYALAVGNN
-1514 GAQAIGTGSVAL
+1514 GAQAIGDGSIAVGNA
-1526 GSGANVRAGSTNA
+1526 ANVRAGATNA
-1539 IAVGTG
+1539 VAIGTG
-1545 ANVARSIQGAIA
+1545 ANVARSVEGAMALGANATAGAANSIA
-1557 LGAGTTATA
+1557 LGA
-1566 AGGIALGE
+1566 
-1574 NALANRAN
+1574 NAFSDRAN
-1582 ALSIGRA
+1582 ALSVGRA

-1603 ATDAVNVSQLTGVTN
+1603 TTDAVNVGQLKGVTDS
-1618 ALGGGAAVGA
+1618 LGGGSTVGA
-1628 NGSITNPTYSVGG
+1628 DGKVTNPTYSLADPADASKSVAY
-1641 NDYHNVG
+1641 NNVG
-1648 DALDALAASGIGDP
+1648 DALSNLDGRTVTNTQNITVINKQLADSGLVDP
-1662 NAVTYDDATKG
+1662 VTGQSIAAVTYDRNTDGTPNMG
-1673 AVTLGGTGATAPV
+1673 SVTLGGAGATAPV
-1686 ALKNVADAK
+1686 ALKNVADGT
-1695 DDHDALNLGQLKDAG
+1695 DRHDAINLGQLQDAG
-1710 LVGDNGSGNLTSL
+1710 LVAPVDPTNP
-1723 AVTYDDAAKDSVTL
+1723 
-1737 GGAGATTPVALHNV
+1737 GAGLTTL
-1751 ADGVLSATSKDAV
+1751 
-1764 NGSQLFTTN
+1764 
-1773 QNLGDLKDSL
+1773 
-1783 EKGGVIDPT
+1783 
-1792 TGESLAVVYDGAAKD
+1792 
-1807 TVTLGGAGATTPVAL
+1807 
-1822 KNVADAKDDGDALN
+1822 
-1836 LGQLKNAGL
+1836 
-1845 VGDDG
+1845 
-1850 SGNLTSMAV
+1850 AV
-1859 TYDGTARDKVTLAG
+1859 TYDGTAKDVVTLAG
-1873 VDGTTLSNVKA
+1873 AGGTTLSNVKA

-1897 KDAGL
+1897 KDSGL
-1902 IDPSTGKP
+1902 IDPSTGKA

-1959 DAGLVGDDGAGN
+1959 DAGLVGDDGSGN

-1979 DGAAKDSVTL
+1979 DGTAKDSVTL
-1989 GGAGATTPV
+1989 GGTGATTPV

-2016 NGSQLFT
+2016 NGSQLFA

-2043 TTGESLAVVYDNA
+2043 TTGESLAVVYDGA
-2056 TKNSV
+2056 AKNSV

-2079 VNATSNDAVNGS
+2079 VNATSHDAVNGS
-2091 QLFTVSKSV
+2091 QLFTVSQSV

-2111 ADGSLTDPT
+2111 ADGSITDPT

-2129 SVGDALGALDKN
+2129 NVGDALGALDKN
-2141 SAGNPLAVAY
+2141 SGGNPLAVAY

-2157 TVTLGGAGATTP
+2157 TVTLGGAGAP
-2169 VALKNVADAKDDGD
+2169 
-2183 ALNLGQLK
+2183 
-2191 NAGLVGDDGAGNLTS
+2191 
-2206 MAVTYD
+2206 
-2212 GAVRDTVTLAGVDGT
+2212 
-2227 TLTNVKAGAVTAT
+2227 
-2240 SMDAINGAQLHGTAQ
+2240 
-2255 SVADSLGGG
+2255 
-2264 STVGAD
+2264 
-2270 GKVTNP
+2270 
-2276 TYSLA
+2276 
-2281 DPTDASKSKD
+2281 
-2291 YSNVGDALSN
+2291 
-2301 LDGRTVTN
+2301 
-2309 TENITVISKQ
+2309 
-2319 LGDSGLVDPVTGQS
+2319 
-2333 IAAVTY
+2333 
-2339 DRNADGTPNLGSVTL
+2339 
-2354 GGAGATAPVAL
+2354 
-2365 KNVADGADRHDAI
+2365 
-2378 NLGQLQ
+2378 
-2384 DAGLVAPVDPTNP
+2384 
-2397 GAGLTS
+2397 
-2403 LAVAYDDVAKD
+2403 
-2414 VVTLKGA
+2414 
-2421 DGTTLSN
+2421 
-2428 VKAGVADM
+2428 
-2436 DAVNVSQLKDSGL
+2436 
-2449 IGDDGKAISAVT
+2449 
-2461 YDSAA
+2461 
-2466 KDAVTLGGAGA
+2466 
-2477 TTPVAL
+2477 TPVAL

-2535 DGTTLSNL
+2535 DGTTLSNV

-2556 QLKGSGLIGDDGK
+2556 QLKDAGLIDPSTGK
-2569 AIAAVTYDRLAD
+2569 PIAAVTYDSAAKD
-2581 GTPNYGSVTLG
+2581 SVTLG
-2592 NGTGPTQLKNVAD
+2592 GAGATTPVALKNVAD
-2605 ATDNGDALN
+2605 AKDDGDALN

-2634 MAVTYDGAAR
+2634 MAVTYDGAAK
-2644 DTVTLAGTNGTTLAN
+2644 DTVTLGGTG
-2659 VKAGVADMDAVN
+2659 
-2671 VSQLKGSGLIG
+2671 
-2682 DDGKAIAAVT
+2682 AA
-2692 YDRNADGTPNMGSVT
+2692 
-2707 LGGAGATAPVALK
+2707 APVALK

-2727 RHDAINLGQLQD
+2727 RHDAINVGQLQD

-2744 PVDPTNPG
+2744 PVDPSNPG
-2752 AGLTSTAV
+2752 AGLTSLAV
-2760 TYDKAADGS
+2760 AYDGVAKDVV
-2769 ANFDQITLKG
+2769 TLKG
-2779 ADGTT
+2779 TDGTT
-2784 LTNVKAGA
+2784 LSNVKAG
-2792 VTATS
+2792 
-2797 TDAINGAQLHGMAQ
+2797 
-2811 SVADSLGGGSTVGA
+2811 VADMDAVNVSQLKDAGLIDPST
-2825 DGKVTN
+2825 GK
-2831 PTYSLADPTDASK
+2831 
-2844 SKEYS
+2844 
-2849 NVGDALSNLDG
+2849 
-2860 RTSTNTENITVIS
+2860 
-2873 KQLGDSGLVDPVT
+2873 
-2886 GQSIAAVTYD
+2886 SIAAVTYD
-2896 RNADGTPNR
+2896 RNPDGTPNY
-2905 GSVTLGGAGA
+2905 GSVTLGNGTGPTQLKNVADATDDGDALNLGQLKNAGLVGEDGSGKLTSMAVTYDSAAKDAVTLGGAGA

-3055 DGRTTTNTENITV
+3055 DGRTVTNTENITV
-3068 ISKQLGDSGLVD
+3068 INKQLAESGLVD

-3096 DGTPNRGSVT
+3096 DGTPNMGSVT

-3167 SANFDKVTLAGANGT
+3167 SANFDQVTLAGANGT
-3182 TITNVKAG
+3182 TISNVKAG
-3190 AVSATSTDAINGSQL
+3190 AVSATSTDAINGAQL

-3218 GAAVDADGNV
+3218 GASVDADGNV

-3292 LTGVAAGAVNATS
+3292 LTGVAAGAVSATS
-3305 VDAINGSQLHGT
+3305 VDAVNGSQLHGT

-3323 VIGGGTTVDTD
+3323 VIGGGTTVDAD

-3357 AAAAYGATDSLAVR
+3357 AAAQYGATDSLAVR
-3371 YDLNGDGTP
+3371 YDLNRDGTP

-3425 DGRVG
+3425 DDRVG
-3430 ALEQQPPGSGGPGDG
+3430 DLEQRPPGSGGPGNG
-3445 GSGNEYFAGTDVG
+3445 GSGNDYFAGTDVG

-3467 GSGTG
+3467 GAGTG

-3510 KSAAEGATAI
+3510 KSAAEGATSI